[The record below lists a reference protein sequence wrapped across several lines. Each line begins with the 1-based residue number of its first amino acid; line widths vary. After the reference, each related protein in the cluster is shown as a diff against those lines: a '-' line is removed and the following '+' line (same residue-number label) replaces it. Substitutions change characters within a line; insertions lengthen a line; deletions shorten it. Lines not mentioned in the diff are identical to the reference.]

1 MRTIKQLFSIL
12 VLMLL
17 CSFYTSAKAENRLY
31 IDDFTIYTGE
41 TMELSINLT
50 NDVAFTGFQA
60 DLYLPEGLEVV
71 QEDDDYLISLADR
84 KGSDHIISV
93 ERQNDGAIRLL
104 CYSMKLKEFSGTSG
118 ALVKF
123 SVKASDDFR
132 GNFQI
137 NLKNITFSQKDLT
150 EYNLA
155 PSVTDVVGKTMA
167 KSISLDK
174 TTISLKAT
182 ETAMLVATVMPKTTT
197 DKSVTWKSSNETVAK
212 VDTNGMVTAIAV
224 GEAIIT
230 ATTIDGSNLSASCK
244 VTVVPTLAELITLN
258 QTTVSLKAT
267 ETAELSVNILPATTT
282 NKSVTWKS
290 LNESVATV
298 DANGKVTAIAVGVT
312 TITVTTADG
321 SNLSATCNV
330 MVVPTPAE
338 SITLNTTAV
347 TLKATETATLTP
359 TILPVTTTN
368 KAVTWKSDNEAVA
381 IVDANGVVTAIAV
394 GEANITATTA
404 DGTNLSATCMVI
416 VEQTFASSISLDKTS
431 ISLKATETETLKA
444 TILPSTTTNQAVTWK
459 SDNEAIATVDA
470 NGVVTAHEVGV
481 TTITVTTTDGT
492 NLSASCAV
500 NVIHTQASS
509 ITLNLT
515 EVSLKALETAELS
528 VNILPATTTNKAVS
542 WKSDNEAIAK
552 VDANGVVTAI
562 AVGEA
567 TITATTTDGSN
578 LSASCRVIVVPTLA
592 SSITLD
598 KTEVSFKANETVT
611 LTPTILPATTTNT
624 SVEWTTSD
632 AKVAIVDANG
642 EVTAI
647 GVGEATITATTTDG
661 SNLSASCVV
670 TVLPTP
676 GDVNNDATVNV
687 TDVMTVASY
696 ILGRTT
702 DVFIYEAADITKDSK
717 INITDIVGVVNIILT
732 NDDINEVS
740 QQAQRVQQA
749 YADGNSFYIND
760 FSIQEGETKQI
771 AINLTNNIAFS
782 GFQADIRLPEG
793 LELCKEDGDYM
804 VSLSDRKG
812 NDHVL
817 TSALRSDGS
826 VRLLSYSMN
835 LKDFADSEGA
845 LVYLTVKVAEK
856 FVGDYEI
863 GIDNI
868 IFTQADLTEYSLQPT
883 VCHLTGIT
891 GIEDVDSE
899 TTVATIGNN
908 IVVKNA
914 AVGSMVRVYA
924 ADGVMIASES
934 ATDGN
939 AVVEAPAKGIYVVV
953 VDGKS
958 YKVIVK

>member
-1 MRTIKQLFSIL
+1 MKKLNY
-12 VLMLL
+12 LL
-17 CSFYTSAKAENRLY
+17 TLLALIIISNLSAKAENRFY

-41 TMELSINLT
+41 TKELSINLT

-60 DLYLPEGLEVV
+60 DLYLPNGLEVV
-71 QEDDDYLISLADR
+71 QEDGDYIFDFTSR
-84 KGSDHIISV
+84 KGSDHTISA
-93 ERQNDGAIRLL
+93 ERQSNGAIRLL

-132 GNFQI
+132 GDFQI
-137 NLKNITFSQKDLT
+137 NIKDITFSQKDLT
-150 EYNLA
+150 EYNFTS
-155 PSVTDVVGKTMA
+155 SVTNIVGKTLA
-167 KSISLDK
+167 KSITIDK
-174 TTISLKAT
+174 TAVSLKAT
-182 ETAMLVATVMPKTTT
+182 ETVALVATVLPETTT
-197 DKSVTWKSSNETVAK
+197 DKAVTWKSDNEAVATVDA
-212 VDTNGMVTAIAV
+212 NGVVTAIAV
-224 GEAIIT
+224 GEANIT
-230 ATTIDGSNLSASCK
+230 ATTTDGTNLSASCK
-244 VTVVPTLAELITLN
+244 VTVIPTLAETITLN
-258 QTTVSLKAT
+258 QTAVSLKAT

-282 NKSVTWKS
+282 NKAVTWKS
-290 LNESVATV
+290 QNEAVATV
-298 DANGKVTAIAVGVT
+298 DANGVVTAIAVGET

-321 SNLSATCNV
+321 SNLSATCKV
-330 MVVPTPAE
+330 TVVPTPAA

-347 TLKATETATLTP
+347 TLKATETATLTS
-359 TILPVTTTN
+359 TILPATTTN
-368 KAVTWKSDNEAVA
+368 KAVTWKSDNEAIA
-381 IVDANGVVTAIAV
+381 TVDANGVVTAIAV
-394 GEANITATTA
+394 GEANITATTT
-404 DGTNLSATCMVI
+404 DGTNLSATCKVT

-431 ISLKATETETLKA
+431 ISLKATESETLKA
-444 TILPSTTTNQAVTWK
+444 TILPATTTNQAVTWK

-481 TTITVTTTDGT
+481 ATITATTTDGT
-492 NLSASCAV
+492 NLSASCTV

-509 ITLNLT
+509 ITLNMT

-528 VNILPATTTNKAVS
+528 VEILPATTTNKVVT

-562 AVGEA
+562 AVGET

-578 LSASCRVIVVPTLA
+578 LSAYCKVTVIPTLA

-624 SVEWTTSD
+624 VVVWTTTD
-632 AKVAIVDANG
+632 EKVAIVDAEG
-642 EVTAI
+642 VVTAI

-661 SNLSASCVV
+661 SNLSASCAV

-676 GDVNNDATVNV
+676 GDVNNDAVINV

-696 ILGRTT
+696 ILGRTV
-702 DVFIYEAADITKDSK
+702 DVFIFEAADITEDSK
-717 INITDIVGVVNIILT
+717 INITDIVGIVNIILT

-740 QQAQRVQQA
+740 QQAQRAQQA

-793 LELCKEDGDYM
+793 LELCEEDGDYM

-845 LVYLTVKVAEK
+845 LVYLTVKAAEK
-856 FVGDYEI
+856 FVGDFEI
-863 GIDNI
+863 NIDNI

-891 GIEDVDSE
+891 GIDGVDGE
-899 TTVATIGNN
+899 VAVATIGNN

-924 ADGVMIASES
+924 ADGVMIASKS
-934 ATDGN
+934 VTDGN
-939 AVVEAPAKGIYVVV
+939 AVVEAPAKGIYIVV

-958 YKVIVK
+958 YKVMVK

>member
-1 MRTIKQLFSIL
+1 MKRLNSLLTL
-12 VLMLL
+12 VALIIISNL
-17 CSFYTSAKAENRLY
+17 SAKAENRFF
-31 IDDFTIYTGE
+31 IDDFIMYTGE
-41 TMELSINLT
+41 TKELSINLT

-60 DLYLPEGLEVV
+60 DLYLPNGLEVV
-71 QEDDDYLISLADR
+71 QEDGDYIFDLTDR
-84 KGSDHIISV
+84 KGSDHSIST
-93 ERQNDGAIRLL
+93 ERQDNGAIRLL
-104 CYSMKLKEFSGTSG
+104 CYSLKLKEFSGTSG

-132 GNFQI
+132 GDFQI
-137 NLKNITFSQKDLT
+137 NIKDITFSQKDLT
-150 EYNLA
+150 EYNFTS
-155 PSVTDVVGKTMA
+155 SVTNIVGKTLA
-167 KSISLDK
+167 KSITIDK
-174 TTISLKAT
+174 PAVSLKAT
-182 ETAMLVATVMPKTTT
+182 ETIALVATVLPETTT
-197 DKSVTWKSSNETVAK
+197 DKAVTWKSDNEAVATVDA
-212 VDTNGMVTAIAV
+212 NGVVTAIAV
-224 GEAIIT
+224 GEANIT
-230 ATTIDGSNLSASCK
+230 ATTTDGTNLSASCK
-244 VTVVPTLAELITLN
+244 VTVIPTLAETITLN
-258 QTTVSLKAT
+258 QTAVSLKAT

-282 NKSVTWKS
+282 NKAVTWKS
-290 LNESVATV
+290 QNEAVATV
-298 DANGKVTAIAVGVT
+298 DANGVVTAIAVGET

-321 SNLSATCNV
+321 SNLSATCKV
-330 MVVPTPAE
+330 TVVPTPAA

-347 TLKATETATLTP
+347 TLKATETATLTT
-359 TILPVTTTN
+359 TILPATTTN
-368 KAVTWKSDNEAVA
+368 KAVTWKSDNEAIA
-381 IVDANGVVTAIAV
+381 TVDANGVVTAIAV
-394 GEANITATTA
+394 GVANITATTT
-404 DGTNLSATCMVI
+404 DGTNLSATCKVT

-431 ISLKATETETLKA
+431 ISLKATESETLKA
-444 TILPSTTTNQAVTWK
+444 TILPATTTNQVVTWK

-481 TTITVTTTDGT
+481 ATITATTTDGT
-492 NLSASCAV
+492 NLSASCTV

-509 ITLNLT
+509 ITLNMT

-528 VNILPATTTNKAVS
+528 VEILPATTTNKVVT
-542 WKSDNEAIAK
+542 WKSDNEAIAT

-562 AVGEA
+562 AVGET

-578 LSASCRVIVVPTLA
+578 LSASCKVTVIPTLA

-624 SVEWTTSD
+624 VVVWTTTD
-632 AKVAIVDANG
+632 EKVAIVDANG
-642 EVTAI
+642 VVTAI

-661 SNLSASCVV
+661 SNLSASCAI

-676 GDVNNDATVNV
+676 GDVNNDAVINV

-696 ILGRTT
+696 ILGRTV
-702 DVFIYEAADITKDSK
+702 DVFIFEAADITEDSK
-717 INITDIVGVVNIILT
+717 INITDIVGIVNIILT

-740 QQAQRVQQA
+740 QQAQRAQQA

-793 LELCKEDGDYM
+793 LELCEEDGDYM
-804 VSLSDRKG
+804 VFLSDRKG

-835 LKDFADSEGA
+835 LNDFADSEGA
-845 LVYLTVKVAEK
+845 LVYLTVKAAEK

-863 GIDNI
+863 SIDNI

-891 GIEDVDSE
+891 GINGVDGE
-899 TTVATIGNN
+899 VAVATIGND

-924 ADGVMIASES
+924 ADGVMIASKS
-934 ATDGN
+934 VTDGN
-939 AVVEAPAKGIYVVV
+939 AVVETPAKGIYVVV

>member
-1 MRTIKQLFSIL
+1 MKRLNSLLTL
-12 VLMLL
+12 VALIIISNLN
-17 CSFYTSAKAENRLY
+17 AKAENRFY
-31 IDDFTIYTGE
+31 IDDFIMYTGE
-41 TMELSINLT
+41 TKELSINLT

-60 DLYLPEGLEVV
+60 DLYLPNGLEVV
-71 QEDDDYLISLADR
+71 QEDGDYIFELTGR
-84 KGSDHIISV
+84 KGSDHSIST
-93 ERQNDGAIRLL
+93 ERQDNGAIRLL
-104 CYSMKLKEFSGTSG
+104 CYSLKLKEFSGTSG

-123 SVKASDDFR
+123 RVKASDDFR
-132 GNFQI
+132 GDFQI
-137 NLKNITFSQKDLT
+137 NIKDITFSQKDLT
-150 EYNLA
+150 EYNFA
-155 PSVTDVVGKTMA
+155 SSVTNIVGKTLA
-167 KSISLDK
+167 KSISIDK
-174 TTISLKAT
+174 PAVSLKAT
-182 ETAMLVATVMPKTTT
+182 ETAALVATVLPETTT
-197 DKSVTWKSSNETVAK
+197 DKAVTWKSDNEAVATVDA
-212 VDTNGMVTAIAV
+212 NGVVTAIAV
-224 GEAIIT
+224 GEANIT
-230 ATTIDGSNLSASCK
+230 ATTTDGTNLSASCK
-244 VTVVPTLAELITLN
+244 VTVIPTLAETITLN
-258 QTTVSLKAT
+258 QTAVSLKAT

-282 NKSVTWKS
+282 NKAVTWKS
-290 LNESVATV
+290 QNEAVATV
-298 DANGKVTAIAVGVT
+298 DANGVVTAIAVGET

-321 SNLSATCNV
+321 SNLSATCKV
-330 MVVPTPAE
+330 TVVPTPAA

-347 TLKATETATLTP
+347 TLKATETATLTT
-359 TILPVTTTN
+359 TILPATTTN
-368 KAVTWKSDNEAVA
+368 KAVTWKSDNEAIA
-381 IVDANGVVTAIAV
+381 TVDANGVVTAIAV
-394 GEANITATTA
+394 GEANITATTT
-404 DGTNLSATCMVI
+404 DGTNLSATCKVT

-431 ISLKATETETLKA
+431 ISLKATESETLKA
-444 TILPSTTTNQAVTWK
+444 TILPATTTNQAVTWK

-481 TTITVTTTDGT
+481 ATITATTTDGT
-492 NLSASCAV
+492 NLSASCTV

-509 ITLNLT
+509 ITLNMT
-515 EVSLKALETAELS
+515 EVRLKALETAELS
-528 VNILPATTTNKAVS
+528 VEILPATTTNKVVT

-562 AVGEA
+562 AVGET

-578 LSASCRVIVVPTLA
+578 LSASCKVTVIPTLA
-592 SSITLD
+592 NSITLD

-624 SVEWTTSD
+624 VVVWTTTD
-632 AKVAIVDANG
+632 EKVAIVDAEG
-642 EVTAI
+642 VVTAI

-661 SNLSASCVV
+661 SNLSASCAI

-676 GDVNNDATVNV
+676 GDVNNDAVINV

-696 ILGRTT
+696 ILGRTV
-702 DVFIYEAADITKDSK
+702 DVFIFEAADITEDSK
-717 INITDIVGVVNIILT
+717 INITDIVGIVNIILT
-732 NDDINEVS
+732 KDDINEVS
-740 QQAQRVQQA
+740 QQARRSQQA

-793 LELCKEDGDYM
+793 LELCEEDGDYM

-845 LVYLTVKVAEK
+845 LVYLTVKAAEK
-856 FVGDYEI
+856 FVGDFEI
-863 GIDNI
+863 NIDNI
-868 IFTQADLTEYSLQPT
+868 IFTQADLTEYTLQPT

-899 TTVATIGNN
+899 TTVATIGND

-914 AVGSMVRVYA
+914 AVGSMARVYA
-924 ADGVMIASES
+924 ADGVMIASKS
-934 ATDGN
+934 VTDGN

>member
-1 MRTIKQLFSIL
+1 MKKLNY
-12 VLMLL
+12 LL
-17 CSFYTSAKAENRLY
+17 TLLALIIISNLSAKAENRFY

-41 TMELSINLT
+41 TKELAINLT

-60 DLYLPEGLEVV
+60 DLYLPNGLEVV
-71 QEDDDYLISLADR
+71 QEDGDYIFELTGR
-84 KGSDHIISV
+84 KGSDHSIST
-93 ERQNDGAIRLL
+93 ERQDNGAIRLL
-104 CYSMKLKEFSGTSG
+104 CYSLKLKEFSGTSG

-132 GNFQI
+132 GDFQI
-137 NLKNITFSQKDLT
+137 NIKDITFSQKDLT
-150 EYNLA
+150 EYNFA
-155 PSVTDVVGKTMA
+155 SSVTNIVGKTLA
-167 KSISLDK
+167 KSITIDK
-174 TTISLKAT
+174 PAVSLKAT
-182 ETAMLVATVMPKTTT
+182 ETATLVATVLPETTT
-197 DKSVTWKSSNETVAK
+197 DKAVTWKSDNEAVATVDA
-212 VDTNGMVTAIAV
+212 NGVVTAIAV
-224 GEAIIT
+224 GEANIT
-230 ATTIDGSNLSASCK
+230 ATTTDGTNLSASCK
-244 VTVVPTLAELITLN
+244 VTVIPTLAETITLN
-258 QTTVSLKAT
+258 QTAVSLKAT

-282 NKSVTWKS
+282 NKAVTWKS
-290 LNESVATV
+290 QNEAVATV
-298 DANGKVTAIAVGVT
+298 DANGVVTAIAVGET

-321 SNLSATCNV
+321 SNLSATCKV
-330 MVVPTPAE
+330 TVVPTPAA

-347 TLKATETATLTP
+347 TLKATETATLTT
-359 TILPVTTTN
+359 TILPATTTN
-368 KAVTWKSDNEAVA
+368 KAVTWKSDNEAIA
-381 IVDANGVVTAIAV
+381 TVDANGVVTAIAV
-394 GEANITATTA
+394 GEANITATTT
-404 DGTNLSATCMVI
+404 DGTNLSATCKVT

-431 ISLKATETETLKA
+431 ISLKATESETLKA
-444 TILPSTTTNQAVTWK
+444 TILPATTTNQAVTWK

-481 TTITVTTTDGT
+481 ATITATTTDGT
-492 NLSASCAV
+492 NLSASCTV

-509 ITLNLT
+509 ITLNMT

-528 VNILPATTTNKAVS
+528 VEILPATTTNKVVT

-552 VDANGVVTAI
+552 VDANGMVTAI
-562 AVGEA
+562 AVGET

-578 LSASCRVIVVPTLA
+578 LSASCKVTVIPTLA

-624 SVEWTTSD
+624 VVVWTTTD
-632 AKVAIVDANG
+632 EKVAVVDANG
-642 EVTAI
+642 VVTAI

-661 SNLSASCVV
+661 SNLSASCAV

-676 GDVNNDATVNV
+676 GDVNNDAVINV

-696 ILGRTT
+696 ILGRTV
-702 DVFIYEAADITKDSK
+702 DVFIFEAADITEDSK
-717 INITDIVGVVNIILT
+717 INITDIVGIVNIILT

-740 QQAQRVQQA
+740 QQAQRAQQA

-793 LELCKEDGDYM
+793 LELCEEDGDYM

-845 LVYLTVKVAEK
+845 LVYLTVKAAEK
-856 FVGDYEI
+856 FVGDFEI
-863 GIDNI
+863 NIDNI

-914 AVGSMVRVYA
+914 AVGSMVRIYA
-924 ADGVMIASES
+924 ADGVMIASKS
-934 ATDGN
+934 VTDGN

>member
-1 MRTIKQLFSIL
+1 MKRLNS
-12 VLMLL
+12 LMTLL
-17 CSFYTSAKAENRLY
+17 ALIIISNFSAKAENRFY
-31 IDDFTIYTGE
+31 IDDFIMYTGE
-41 TMELSINLT
+41 TKELAINLI

-60 DLYLPEGLEVV
+60 DLYLPNGLEVV
-71 QEDDDYLISLADR
+71 QEDGDYIFDLTDR
-84 KGSDHIISV
+84 KGSDHSIST
-93 ERQNDGAIRLL
+93 ERQDNGAIRLL
-104 CYSMKLKEFSGTSG
+104 CYSLKLKEFSGTSG

-132 GNFQI
+132 GDFQI
-137 NLKNITFSQKDLT
+137 NIKDVTFSQKDLT
-150 EYNLA
+150 EYNFSS
-155 PSVTDVVGKTMA
+155 SVTNIVGKTLA
-167 KSISLDK
+167 KSI
-174 TTISLKAT
+174 
-182 ETAMLVATVMPKTTT
+182 
-197 DKSVTWKSSNETVAK
+197 
-212 VDTNGMVTAIAV
+212 
-224 GEAIIT
+224 
-230 ATTIDGSNLSASCK
+230 TIDKA
-244 VTVVPTLAELITLN
+244 A
-258 QTTVSLKAT
+258 VSLKAT
-267 ETAELSVNILPATTT
+267 ETATL
-282 NKSVTWKS
+282 
-290 LNESVATV
+290 VATV
-298 DANGKVTAIAVGVT
+298 
-312 TITVTTADG
+312 
-321 SNLSATCNV
+321 
-330 MVVPTPAE
+330 
-338 SITLNTTAV
+338 
-347 TLKATETATLTP
+347 
-359 TILPVTTTN
+359 LPETTTD

-381 IVDANGVVTAIAV
+381 TVDANGVVTAIAV
-394 GEANITATTA
+394 GEANITATTTDGSNLTA
-404 DGTNLSATCMVI
+404 TCKVTVVPTPAASITLNTTAVTLKATETATLTTTILPATTTNKAVAWKSDNEAIAKVDANGVVTAIAVGETTITVTTADGSNLSATCKVTVVPTPAASITLNTTAVTLKATETATLTTTILPATTTNKAVTWKSDNEAIATVDANGVVTAIAVGEANITATTTDGTNLSATCKVT
-416 VEQTFASSISLDKTS
+416 VEQTFASSISLDKTT
-431 ISLKATETETLKA
+431 ISLKATESETLKA
-444 TILPSTTTNQAVTWK
+444 TILPATTTNQAVTWK

-481 TTITVTTTDGT
+481 ATITATTTDGT
-492 NLSASCAV
+492 NLSASCTV

-509 ITLNLT
+509 ITLNMT

-528 VNILPATTTNKAVS
+528 VEILPATTTNKVVT

-552 VDANGVVTAI
+552 VDANGMVTAI
-562 AVGEA
+562 AVGET

-578 LSASCRVIVVPTLA
+578 LSAYCMVTVIPTLA
-592 SSITLD
+592 NSITLD

-611 LTPTILPATTTNT
+611 LTPTILPATSTNT
-624 SVEWTTSD
+624 VVVWTTTD
-632 AKVAIVDANG
+632 EKVAVVDANG
-642 EVTAI
+642 VVTAI

-661 SNLSASCVV
+661 SNLSASCAI

-676 GDVNNDATVNV
+676 GDVNNDAVINV

-696 ILGRTT
+696 ILGRTV
-702 DVFIYEAADITKDSK
+702 DVFIFEAADITEDSK
-717 INITDIVGVVNIILT
+717 INITDIVGIVNIILT

-740 QQAQRVQQA
+740 QQARRSQQA

-793 LELCKEDGDYM
+793 LELCEEDGDYM

-845 LVYLTVKVAEK
+845 LVYLTVKAAEK
-856 FVGDYEI
+856 FVGDFEI
-863 GIDNI
+863 NIDNI
-868 IFTQADLTEYSLQPT
+868 IFTQADLTEYTLQPT

-914 AVGSMVRVYA
+914 AVGSMVRVYV
-924 ADGVMIASES
+924 ADGMMIASKS
-934 ATDGN
+934 VTDGN
-939 AVVEAPAKGIYVVV
+939 AVVEAPAKGIYVVM
-953 VDGKS
+953 VDSRS

>member
-1 MRTIKQLFSIL
+1 MKRLNSLLTL
-12 VLMLL
+12 VALIIISNLN
-17 CSFYTSAKAENRLY
+17 AKAENRFY
-31 IDDFTIYTGE
+31 IDDFIMYTGE
-41 TMELSINLT
+41 TKELSINLT

-60 DLYLPEGLEVV
+60 DLYLPNGLEVV
-71 QEDDDYLISLADR
+71 QEDGDYIFELTGR
-84 KGSDHIISV
+84 KGSDHSIST
-93 ERQNDGAIRLL
+93 ERQDNGAIRLL
-104 CYSMKLKEFSGTSG
+104 CYSLKLKEFSGTSG

-132 GNFQI
+132 GDFQI
-137 NLKNITFSQKDLT
+137 NIKDITFSQKDLT
-150 EYNLA
+150 EYNFA
-155 PSVTDVVGKTMA
+155 SSVTNIVGKTLA
-167 KSISLDK
+167 KSITIDK
-174 TTISLKAT
+174 PAVSLKAT
-182 ETAMLVATVMPKTTT
+182 ETATLVATVLPETTT
-197 DKSVTWKSSNETVAK
+197 DKAVTWKSDNEAVATVDA
-212 VDTNGMVTAIAV
+212 NGVVTAIAV
-224 GEAIIT
+224 GEANIT
-230 ATTIDGSNLSASCK
+230 ATTTDGTNLSASCK
-244 VTVVPTLAELITLN
+244 VTVIPTLAETITLN
-258 QTTVSLKAT
+258 QTAVSLKAT

-282 NKSVTWKS
+282 NKAVTWKS
-290 LNESVATV
+290 QNEAVATV
-298 DANGKVTAIAVGVT
+298 DANGVVTAIAVGET

-321 SNLSATCNV
+321 SNLSATCKV
-330 MVVPTPAE
+330 TVVPTPAA

-347 TLKATETATLTP
+347 TLKATETATLTT
-359 TILPVTTTN
+359 TILPATTTN
-368 KAVTWKSDNEAVA
+368 KAVTWKSDNEAIA
-381 IVDANGVVTAIAV
+381 TVDANGVVTAIAV
-394 GEANITATTA
+394 GEANITATTT
-404 DGTNLSATCMVI
+404 DGTNLSATCKVT

-431 ISLKATETETLKA
+431 ISLKATESETLKA
-444 TILPSTTTNQAVTWK
+444 TILPATTTNQAVTWK

-481 TTITVTTTDGT
+481 ATITATTTDGT
-492 NLSASCAV
+492 NLSASCTV

-509 ITLNLT
+509 ITLNMT

-528 VNILPATTTNKAVS
+528 VEILPATTTNKVVT

-552 VDANGVVTAI
+552 VDANGMVTAI
-562 AVGEA
+562 AVGET

-578 LSASCRVIVVPTLA
+578 LSASCKVTVIPTLA

-624 SVEWTTSD
+624 VVVWTTTD
-632 AKVAIVDANG
+632 EKVAVVDANG
-642 EVTAI
+642 VVTAI

-661 SNLSASCVV
+661 SNLSASCAV

-676 GDVNNDATVNV
+676 GDVNNDAVINV

-696 ILGRTT
+696 ILGRTV
-702 DVFIYEAADITKDSK
+702 DVFIFEAADITEDSK
-717 INITDIVGVVNIILT
+717 INITDIVGIVNIILT

-740 QQAQRVQQA
+740 QQARRSQQA

-793 LELCKEDGDYM
+793 LELCEEDGDYM

-845 LVYLTVKVAEK
+845 LVYLTVKAAEK
-856 FVGDYEI
+856 FVGDFEI
-863 GIDNI
+863 NIDNI

-891 GIEDVDSE
+891 GIDGVDGE
-899 TTVATIGNN
+899 VAVTTIGND

-924 ADGVMIASES
+924 ADGVMIASKS
-934 ATDGN
+934 VTDGN
-939 AVVEAPAKGIYVVV
+939 AVVEAPAKGIYVVM

>member
-1 MRTIKQLFSIL
+1 MKRLNSLLTL
-12 VLMLL
+12 VALIIISNL
-17 CSFYTSAKAENRLY
+17 SAKAENRFY
-31 IDDFTIYTGE
+31 IDDFIMYTGE
-41 TMELSINLT
+41 TKELSINLT

-60 DLYLPEGLEVV
+60 DLYLPNGLEVV
-71 QEDDDYLISLADR
+71 QEDGDYIFELTGR
-84 KGSDHIISV
+84 KGSDHSIST
-93 ERQNDGAIRLL
+93 ERQDNGAIRLL
-104 CYSMKLKEFSGTSG
+104 CYSLKLKEFSGTSG

-132 GNFQI
+132 GDFQI
-137 NLKNITFSQKDLT
+137 NIKDITFSQKDLT
-150 EYNLA
+150 EYNFA
-155 PSVTDVVGKTMA
+155 SSVTNIVGKTLA
-167 KSISLDK
+167 KSI
-174 TTISLKAT
+174 
-182 ETAMLVATVMPKTTT
+182 
-197 DKSVTWKSSNETVAK
+197 
-212 VDTNGMVTAIAV
+212 
-224 GEAIIT
+224 
-230 ATTIDGSNLSASCK
+230 TIDKPA
-244 VTVVPTLAELITLN
+244 
-258 QTTVSLKAT
+258 VSLKAT
-267 ETAELSVNILPATTT
+267 QTVAL
-282 NKSVTWKS
+282 
-290 LNESVATV
+290 VATV
-298 DANGKVTAIAVGVT
+298 
-312 TITVTTADG
+312 
-321 SNLSATCNV
+321 
-330 MVVPTPAE
+330 
-338 SITLNTTAV
+338 
-347 TLKATETATLTP
+347 
-359 TILPVTTTN
+359 LPETTTD

-394 GEANITATTA
+394 GEANITATTTDGTNLSA
-404 DGTNLSATCMVI
+404 SCKVTVIPTLAETITLNQTAVSLKATETAELSVNILPATTTNKAVTWKSQNEAVATVDANGVVTAIAVGETTITVTTADGSNLSATCKVTVVPTPAASITLNTTAVTLKATETVTLTTTILPATTTNKAVTWKSDNEAIATVDANGVVTAIAVGEANITATTTDGTNLSATCKVT

-431 ISLKATETETLKA
+431 ISLKATESETLKA
-444 TILPSTTTNQAVTWK
+444 TILPATTTNQAVTWK

-481 TTITVTTTDGT
+481 ATITATTTDGT
-492 NLSASCAV
+492 NLSASCTV

-509 ITLNLT
+509 ITLNMT
-515 EVSLKALETAELS
+515 EVSLKALETAKLS
-528 VNILPATTTNKAVS
+528 VEILPATTTNKVVT
-542 WKSDNEAIAK
+542 WKSQNEAVAT

-562 AVGEA
+562 AVGET

-578 LSASCRVIVVPTLA
+578 LSASCKVTVIPTLA
-592 SSITLD
+592 NSITLD

-624 SVEWTTSD
+624 VVVWTTTD
-632 AKVAIVDANG
+632 EKVAVVDANG
-642 EVTAI
+642 VVTAI

-661 SNLSASCVV
+661 SNLSASCAI

-676 GDVNNDATVNV
+676 GDVNNDAVINV

-696 ILGRTT
+696 ILGRTV
-702 DVFIYEAADITKDSK
+702 DVFIFEAADITEDSK
-717 INITDIVGVVNIILT
+717 INITDIVGIVNIILT

-740 QQAQRVQQA
+740 QQAQRAQQA

-793 LELCKEDGDYM
+793 LELCEEDGDYM

-826 VRLLSYSMN
+826 VRLLSYSLN

-845 LVYLTVKVAEK
+845 LVYLTVKAAEK
-856 FVGDYEI
+856 FVGDFEI
-863 GIDNI
+863 NIDNI

-891 GIEDVDSE
+891 GIDGVDGK
-899 TTVATIGNN
+899 VAVTTIGND

-914 AVGSMVRVYA
+914 TVGSMVRVYA
-924 ADGVMIASES
+924 ADGVMIASKS
-934 ATDGN
+934 VTDGN

>member
-1 MRTIKQLFSIL
+1 MKRLNSLLTL
-12 VLMLL
+12 VALIIISNL
-17 CSFYTSAKAENRLY
+17 SAKAENRFY
-31 IDDFTIYTGE
+31 IDDFIMYTGE
-41 TMELSINLT
+41 TKELSINLT

-60 DLYLPEGLEVV
+60 DLYLPNGLEVV
-71 QEDDDYLISLADR
+71 QEDGDYIFDLTDR
-84 KGSDHIISV
+84 KGSDHSIST
-93 ERQNDGAIRLL
+93 ERQDNGAIRLL
-104 CYSMKLKEFSGTSG
+104 CYSLKLKEFSGTSG

-132 GNFQI
+132 GDFQI
-137 NLKNITFSQKDLT
+137 NIKDITFSQKDLT
-150 EYNLA
+150 EYNFTS
-155 PSVTDVVGKTMA
+155 SVTNIVGKTLA
-167 KSISLDK
+167 KSITIDK
-174 TTISLKAT
+174 PAVSLKAT
-182 ETAMLVATVMPKTTT
+182 ETAALVATVLPETTT
-197 DKSVTWKSSNETVAK
+197 DKAVTWKSDNEAVATVDA
-212 VDTNGMVTAIAV
+212 NGVVTAIAV
-224 GEAIIT
+224 GEANIT
-230 ATTIDGSNLSASCK
+230 ATTTDGTNLSASCK
-244 VTVVPTLAELITLN
+244 VTVIPTLAETITLN
-258 QTTVSLKAT
+258 QTAVSLKAT

-282 NKSVTWKS
+282 NKAVTWKS
-290 LNESVATV
+290 QNEAVATV
-298 DANGKVTAIAVGVT
+298 DTNGVVTAIAVGET

-321 SNLSATCNV
+321 SNLSATCKV
-330 MVVPTPAE
+330 TVVPTPAA

-347 TLKATETATLTP
+347 TLKATETATLTT
-359 TILPVTTTN
+359 TILPATTTN
-368 KAVTWKSDNEAVA
+368 KAVTWKSDNEAIA
-381 IVDANGVVTAIAV
+381 TVDANGVVTAIAV
-394 GEANITATTA
+394 GEATITATTT
-404 DGTNLSATCMVI
+404 DGTNLSATCKVT
-416 VEQTFASSISLDKTS
+416 VEQTFASSISLDKTT
-431 ISLKATETETLKA
+431 ISLKATESETLKA
-444 TILPSTTTNQAVTWK
+444 TILPATTTNQAVTWK

-481 TTITVTTTDGT
+481 ATITATTTDGT
-492 NLSASCAV
+492 NLSASCTV

-509 ITLNLT
+509 ITLNMT

-528 VNILPATTTNKAVS
+528 VEILPATTTNKVVT

-552 VDANGVVTAI
+552 VDANGIVTAI
-562 AVGEA
+562 AVGET

-578 LSASCRVIVVPTLA
+578 LSASCKVTVIPTLA

-624 SVEWTTSD
+624 VVVWTTTD
-632 AKVAIVDANG
+632 EKVAVVDAEG
-642 EVTAI
+642 VVTAI

-661 SNLSASCVV
+661 SNLSASCAV

-676 GDVNNDATVNV
+676 GDVNNDAVINV

-696 ILGRTT
+696 ILGRTV
-702 DVFIYEAADITKDSK
+702 DVFIFEAADITEDSK
-717 INITDIVGVVNIILT
+717 INITDIVGIVNIILT

-740 QQAQRVQQA
+740 QQAQRAQQA

-793 LELCKEDGDYM
+793 LELCEEDGDYM

-845 LVYLTVKVAEK
+845 LVYLTVKAAEK
-856 FVGDYEI
+856 FVGDFEI
-863 GIDNI
+863 NIDNI
-868 IFTQADLTEYSLQPT
+868 IFTQADLTEYTLQPT

-899 TTVATIGNN
+899 TTVATIGND

-958 YKVIVK
+958 YKVIVM

>member
-1 MRTIKQLFSIL
+1 MKKLNY
-12 VLMLL
+12 LL
-17 CSFYTSAKAENRLY
+17 TLLALIIISNLSAKAENRFY

-41 TMELSINLT
+41 TKELAINLT

-60 DLYLPEGLEVV
+60 DLYLPNGLEVV
-71 QEDDDYLISLADR
+71 QEDGDYIFDLSDR
-84 KGSDHIISV
+84 KGSDHSISA
-93 ERQNDGAIRLL
+93 ERQDNGAIRLL
-104 CYSMKLKEFSGTSG
+104 CYSLKLKEFSGTSG

-132 GNFQI
+132 GDFQI
-137 NLKNITFSQKDLT
+137 NIKDITFSQKDLT
-150 EYNLA
+150 EYNFTS
-155 PSVTDVVGKTMA
+155 SVTNIVGKTLA
-167 KSISLDK
+167 KSITIDK
-174 TTISLKAT
+174 PAVSLKAT
-182 ETAMLVATVMPKTTT
+182 ETAALVATVLPETTT
-197 DKSVTWKSSNETVAK
+197 DKAVTWKSDNEAVATVDA
-212 VDTNGMVTAIAV
+212 NGVVTAIAV
-224 GEAIIT
+224 GEANIT
-230 ATTIDGSNLSASCK
+230 ATTTDGTNLSASCK
-244 VTVVPTLAELITLN
+244 VTVIPTLAETITLN
-258 QTTVSLKAT
+258 QTAVSLKAT

-282 NKSVTWKS
+282 NKAVTWKS
-290 LNESVATV
+290 QNEAVATV
-298 DANGKVTAIAVGVT
+298 DANGVVTAIAVGET

-321 SNLSATCNV
+321 SNLSATCKV
-330 MVVPTPAE
+330 TVVPTPAA

-347 TLKATETATLTP
+347 TLKATETATLTT
-359 TILPVTTTN
+359 TILPTTTTN
-368 KAVTWKSDNEAVA
+368 KAVTWKSDNEAIA
-381 IVDANGVVTAIAV
+381 TVDANGVVTAIAV
-394 GEANITATTA
+394 GVANITATTT
-404 DGTNLSATCMVI
+404 DGTNLSATCKVT
-416 VEQTFASSISLDKTS
+416 VEQTFANSISLDKTS
-431 ISLKATETETLKA
+431 ISLKATQSETLKA
-444 TILPSTTTNQAVTWK
+444 TILPATTTNQAVTWK

-481 TTITVTTTDGT
+481 ATITATTTDGT
-492 NLSASCAV
+492 NLSASCTV

-509 ITLNLT
+509 ITLNMT

-528 VNILPATTTNKAVS
+528 VEILPATTTNKVVT
-542 WKSDNEAIAK
+542 WKSDNEAIAT
-552 VDANGVVTAI
+552 VDANGMVTAI
-562 AVGEA
+562 AVGET
-567 TITATTTDGSN
+567 TITATTSDGSN
-578 LSASCRVIVVPTLA
+578 LSASCKVTVIPTLA

-624 SVEWTTSD
+624 VVVWTTTD
-632 AKVAIVDANG
+632 EKVAVVDANG
-642 EVTAI
+642 VVTAI

-661 SNLSASCVV
+661 SNLSASCAV

-676 GDVNNDATVNV
+676 GDVNNDAVINV

-696 ILGRTT
+696 ILERTV
-702 DVFIYEAADITKDSK
+702 DVFIFEAADITEDSK
-717 INITDIVGVVNIILT
+717 INITDIVGIVNIILT

-740 QQAQRVQQA
+740 QQAQRAQQA
-749 YADGNSFYIND
+749 YADGNNFYIND

-793 LELCKEDGDYM
+793 LELCEEDGDYM

-812 NDHVL
+812 NDHIL

-826 VRLLSYSMN
+826 VRLLSYSLN

-845 LVYLTVKVAEK
+845 LVYLTVKAAEK

-863 GIDNI
+863 SIDNI

-891 GIEDVDSE
+891 GIEGVDSE
-899 TTVATIGNN
+899 TTVATIGND

-914 AVGSMVRVYA
+914 AVGSVVRVYA
-924 ADGVMIASES
+924 TDGVMIDSES
-934 ATDGN
+934 VTDGN

-958 YKVIVK
+958 FKVMVK

>member
-1 MRTIKQLFSIL
+1 MKRLNSLLTL
-12 VLMLL
+12 VALIIISNL
-17 CSFYTSAKAENRLY
+17 SAKAENRFY
-31 IDDFTIYTGE
+31 IDDFIMYTGE
-41 TMELSINLT
+41 TKELSINLT

-60 DLYLPEGLEVV
+60 DLYLPNGLEVV
-71 QEDDDYLISLADR
+71 QEDGDYIFYLTDR
-84 KGSDHIISV
+84 KGSDHSIST
-93 ERQNDGAIRLL
+93 ERQDNGVIRLL
-104 CYSMKLKEFSGTSG
+104 CYSLKLKEFSGTSG

-132 GNFQI
+132 GDFQI
-137 NLKNITFSQKDLT
+137 NIKDITFSQKDLT
-150 EYNLA
+150 EYNFTS
-155 PSVTDVVGKTMA
+155 SVTNIVGKTLA
-167 KSISLDK
+167 KSITIDK
-174 TTISLKAT
+174 TAVSLKAT
-182 ETAMLVATVMPKTTT
+182 ETVALVATVLPETTT
-197 DKSVTWKSSNETVAK
+197 DKAVTWKSDNVAVATVDA
-212 VDTNGMVTAIAV
+212 NGVGTAIAV
-224 GEAIIT
+224 GEANST
-230 ATTIDGSNLSASCK
+230 ATTTDGTNLSASCK
-244 VTVVPTLAELITLN
+244 VTVIPTLAETITLN
-258 QTTVSLKAT
+258 QTAVSLKAT

-282 NKSVTWKS
+282 NKAVTWKS
-290 LNESVATV
+290 QNEAVATV
-298 DANGKVTAIAVGVT
+298 DTNGVVTAIAVGET

-321 SNLSATCNV
+321 SNLSATCKV
-330 MVVPTPAE
+330 TVVPTPAA

-347 TLKATETATLTP
+347 TLKATETATLTT
-359 TILPVTTTN
+359 TILPATTTN
-368 KAVTWKSDNEAVA
+368 KAVTWKSDNEAIA
-381 IVDANGVVTAIAV
+381 TVDANGVVTAIAV
-394 GEANITATTA
+394 GEANITATTT
-404 DGTNLSATCMVI
+404 DGTNLSATCKVT

-431 ISLKATETETLKA
+431 ISLKATESETLKA
-444 TILPSTTTNQAVTWK
+444 TILPATTTNQAVTWK

-470 NGVVTAHEVGV
+470 NGVVTAIAVGEA
-481 TTITVTTTDGT
+481 TITATTTDGT
-492 NLSASCAV
+492 NLSASCTV

-509 ITLNLT
+509 ITLNMT

-528 VNILPATTTNKAVS
+528 VEILPATTTNKVVT
-542 WKSDNEAIAK
+542 WKSDNEAIAT

-562 AVGEA
+562 AVGET

-578 LSASCRVIVVPTLA
+578 LSASCKVTVIPTLA
-592 SSITLD
+592 NSITLD

-624 SVEWTTSD
+624 VVVWTTTD
-632 AKVAIVDANG
+632 EKVAVVDANG

-661 SNLSASCVV
+661 SNLSASCAI

-676 GDVNNDATVNV
+676 GDVNNDAVINV

-696 ILGRTT
+696 ILGRTV
-702 DVFIYEAADITKDSK
+702 DVFIFEAADITEDSK
-717 INITDIVGVVNIILT
+717 INITDIVGIVNIILT

-740 QQAQRVQQA
+740 QQAQRAQQA
-749 YADGNSFYIND
+749 YADGNRFYIND

-793 LELCKEDGDYM
+793 LELCEEDGDYM
-804 VSLSDRKG
+804 VALSDRKG

-845 LVYLTVKVAEK
+845 LVYLTVKAAEK
-856 FVGDYEI
+856 FVGDFEI
-863 GIDNI
+863 NIDNI
-868 IFTQADLTEYSLQPT
+868 IFTQADLTEYTLQPT

-891 GIEDVDSE
+891 GIDGVDGE
-899 TTVATIGNN
+899 VAVTTIGND

-914 AVGSMVRVYA
+914 AVGNMVRVYA
-924 ADGVMIASES
+924 ADGVMIASKS
-934 ATDGN
+934 VTDGN

-958 YKVIVK
+958 YKVMVK

>member
-1 MRTIKQLFSIL
+1 MKRLNSLLTL
-12 VLMLL
+12 VALIIISNL
-17 CSFYTSAKAENRLY
+17 SAKAENRFY
-31 IDDFTIYTGE
+31 IDDFIMYTGE
-41 TMELSINLT
+41 TKELAINLT

-60 DLYLPEGLEVV
+60 DLYLPNGLEVV
-71 QEDDDYLISLADR
+71 QEDGDYIFDLTDR
-84 KGSDHIISV
+84 KGSDHSIST
-93 ERQNDGAIRLL
+93 ERQDNGAIRLL
-104 CYSMKLKEFSGTSG
+104 CYSLKLKEFSGTNG

-132 GNFQI
+132 GDFQI
-137 NLKNITFSQKDLT
+137 NIKDITFSQKDLT
-150 EYNLA
+150 EYNFTS
-155 PSVTDVVGKTMA
+155 SVTNIVGKTLA
-167 KSISLDK
+167 KSITIDK
-174 TTISLKAT
+174 PAVSLKAT
-182 ETAMLVATVMPKTTT
+182 ETAALVATVLPETTT
-197 DKSVTWKSSNETVAK
+197 DKAVTWKSDNEAVATVDA
-212 VDTNGMVTAIAV
+212 NGVVTAIAV
-224 GEAIIT
+224 GEANIT
-230 ATTIDGSNLSASCK
+230 ATTTDGTNLSASCK
-244 VTVVPTLAELITLN
+244 VTVIPTLAETITLN
-258 QTTVSLKAT
+258 QTAVSLKAT

-282 NKSVTWKS
+282 NKAVTWKS
-290 LNESVATV
+290 QNEAVATV
-298 DANGKVTAIAVGVT
+298 DANGVVTAIAVGET

-321 SNLSATCNV
+321 SNLSATCKV
-330 MVVPTPAE
+330 TVVPTPAA

-347 TLKATETATLTP
+347 TLKATETATLTT
-359 TILPVTTTN
+359 TILPATTTN
-368 KAVTWKSDNEAVA
+368 KAVTWKSDNETIAT
-381 IVDANGVVTAIAV
+381 VDANGVVTAIAV
-394 GEANITATTA
+394 GEANITATTT
-404 DGTNLSATCMVI
+404 DGTNLSATCKVT

-431 ISLKATETETLKA
+431 ISLKATESETLKA
-444 TILPSTTTNQAVTWK
+444 TILPATTTNQAVTWK

-481 TTITVTTTDGT
+481 ATITATTTDGT
-492 NLSASCAV
+492 NLSASCTV

-509 ITLNLT
+509 ITLNMT

-528 VNILPATTTNKAVS
+528 VEILPATTTNKVVT

-552 VDANGVVTAI
+552 VDTNGIVTAI
-562 AVGEA
+562 AVGET

-578 LSASCRVIVVPTLA
+578 LSAYCKVTVIPTLA
-592 SSITLD
+592 NSITLD

-624 SVEWTTSD
+624 VVVWTTTD
-632 AKVAIVDANG
+632 EKVAVVDANG
-642 EVTAI
+642 VVTAI
-647 GVGEATITATTTDG
+647 GVGEATIIATTTDG
-661 SNLSASCVV
+661 SNLSASCAV

-676 GDVNNDATVNV
+676 GDVNNDAVINV

-696 ILGRTT
+696 ILGRTV
-702 DVFIYEAADITKDSK
+702 DVFILEAADITEDSK
-717 INITDIVGVVNIILT
+717 INITDIVGIVNIILT

-740 QQAQRVQQA
+740 QQAQRAQQA

-793 LELCKEDGDYM
+793 LELCEEDGDYM

-845 LVYLTVKVAEK
+845 LVYLTVKAAEK
-856 FVGDYEI
+856 FVGDFEI
-863 GIDNI
+863 NIDNI
-868 IFTQADLTEYSLQPT
+868 IFTQADLTEYTLQPT

-908 IVVKNA
+908 IVVNNA
-914 AVGSMVRVYA
+914 AVGSMVRVYV
-924 ADGVMIASES
+924 ADGVMIASKS
-934 ATDGN
+934 VTDGN

>member
-1 MRTIKQLFSIL
+1 MKRLNSLLTL
-12 VLMLL
+12 VALIIISNLN
-17 CSFYTSAKAENRLY
+17 AKAENRFY
-31 IDDFTIYTGE
+31 IDDFIMYTGE
-41 TMELSINLT
+41 TKELSINLT

-60 DLYLPEGLEVV
+60 DLYLPNGLEVV
-71 QEDDDYLISLADR
+71 QEDGDYIFELTGR
-84 KGSDHIISV
+84 KGSDHSIST
-93 ERQNDGAIRLL
+93 ERQDNGAIRLL
-104 CYSMKLKEFSGTSG
+104 CYSLKLKEFSGTNG

-132 GNFQI
+132 GDFQI
-137 NLKNITFSQKDLT
+137 NIKDITFSQKDLT
-150 EYNLA
+150 EYNFA
-155 PSVTDVVGKTMA
+155 SSVTNIVGKTLA
-167 KSISLDK
+167 KSISIDK
-174 TTISLKAT
+174 PAVSLKAT
-182 ETAMLVATVMPKTTT
+182 ETVALVATVLPETTT
-197 DKSVTWKSSNETVAK
+197 DKAVTWKSDNEAVATVDA
-212 VDTNGMVTAIAV
+212 NGVVTAIAV
-224 GEAIIT
+224 GEANIT
-230 ATTIDGSNLSASCK
+230 ATTTDGTNLSASCK
-244 VTVVPTLAELITLN
+244 VTVIPTLAETITLN
-258 QTTVSLKAT
+258 QTAVSLKAT

-282 NKSVTWKS
+282 NKAVTWKS
-290 LNESVATV
+290 QNEAVATV
-298 DANGKVTAIAVGVT
+298 DANGVVTAIAVGET

-321 SNLSATCNV
+321 SNLSATCKV
-330 MVVPTPAE
+330 TVVPTPAA

-347 TLKATETATLTP
+347 TLKATETATLTT
-359 TILPVTTTN
+359 TILPATTTN
-368 KAVTWKSDNEAVA
+368 KAVTWKSDNEAIA
-381 IVDANGVVTAIAV
+381 TVDANGVVTAIAV
-394 GEANITATTA
+394 GEANITATTT
-404 DGTNLSATCMVI
+404 DGTNLSATCKVT

-431 ISLKATETETLKA
+431 ISLKATESETLKA
-444 TILPSTTTNQAVTWK
+444 TILPATTTNQAVTWK

-481 TTITVTTTDGT
+481 ATITATTTDGT
-492 NLSASCAV
+492 NLSASCTV

-509 ITLNLT
+509 ITLNMT
-515 EVSLKALETAELS
+515 EVSLKALETAKLS
-528 VNILPATTTNKAVS
+528 VEILPATTTNKVVT

-552 VDANGVVTAI
+552 VDTNGIVTAI
-562 AVGEA
+562 AVGET

-578 LSASCRVIVVPTLA
+578 LSASCKVTVIPTLA

-624 SVEWTTSD
+624 VVVWTTTD
-632 AKVAIVDANG
+632 EKVAIVDAEG
-642 EVTAI
+642 VVTAI

-661 SNLSASCVV
+661 SNLSASCAI

-676 GDVNNDATVNV
+676 GDVNNDAVINV

-696 ILGRTT
+696 ILGRTV
-702 DVFIYEAADITKDSK
+702 DVFIFEAADITEDSK
-717 INITDIVGVVNIILT
+717 INITDIVGIVNIILT

-740 QQAQRVQQA
+740 QQARRSQQA

-793 LELCKEDGDYM
+793 LELCEENGDYM

-845 LVYLTVKVAEK
+845 LVYLTVKAAEK
-856 FVGDYEI
+856 FVGDFEI
-863 GIDNI
+863 NIDNI
-868 IFTQADLTEYSLQPT
+868 IFTQADLTEYTLQPT

-899 TTVATIGNN
+899 TTVATIGND

-914 AVGSMVRVYA
+914 AVGNMVRVYA
-924 ADGVMIASES
+924 ADGVMIASKS
-934 ATDGN
+934 VTDGN

>member
-1 MRTIKQLFSIL
+1 MKRLNSLLTL
-12 VLMLL
+12 VALIIISNLN
-17 CSFYTSAKAENRLY
+17 AKAENRFY
-31 IDDFTIYTGE
+31 IDDFIMYTGE
-41 TMELSINLT
+41 TKELAINLT

-60 DLYLPEGLEVV
+60 DLYLPNGLEVV
-71 QEDDDYLISLADR
+71 QEDGDYIFDLTDR
-84 KGSDHIISV
+84 KGSDHSIST
-93 ERQNDGAIRLL
+93 ERQDNGVIRLL
-104 CYSMKLKEFSGTSG
+104 CYSLKLKEFSGTSG

-132 GNFQI
+132 GDFQI
-137 NLKNITFSQKDLT
+137 NIKDITFSQKDLT
-150 EYNLA
+150 EYNFTS
-155 PSVTDVVGKTMA
+155 SVTNIVGKTLA
-167 KSISLDK
+167 KSITIDK
-174 TTISLKAT
+174 PAVSLKAT
-182 ETAMLVATVMPKTTT
+182 ETAALVATVLPETTT
-197 DKSVTWKSSNETVAK
+197 DKAVTWKSSNEAVATVDA
-212 VDTNGMVTAIAV
+212 NGVVTAIAV
-224 GEAIIT
+224 GEANIT
-230 ATTIDGSNLSASCK
+230 ATTTDGTNLSASCK
-244 VTVVPTLAELITLN
+244 VTVIPTLAETITLN
-258 QTTVSLKAT
+258 QTAVSLKAT

-282 NKSVTWKS
+282 NKAVTWKS
-290 LNESVATV
+290 QNEAVATV
-298 DANGKVTAIAVGVT
+298 DANGVVTAIAVGET

-321 SNLSATCNV
+321 SNLSATCKV
-330 MVVPTPAE
+330 TVVPTPAA

-347 TLKATETATLTP
+347 TLKATETATLTT
-359 TILPVTTTN
+359 TILPATTTN
-368 KAVTWKSDNEAVA
+368 KAVTWKSDNEAIA
-381 IVDANGVVTAIAV
+381 TVDANGVVTAIAV
-394 GEANITATTA
+394 GEANITATTT
-404 DGTNLSATCMVI
+404 DGTNLSATCKVT

-431 ISLKATETETLKA
+431 ISLKATESETLKA
-444 TILPSTTTNQAVTWK
+444 TILPATTTNQAVTWK

-481 TTITVTTTDGT
+481 ATITATTTDGT
-492 NLSASCAV
+492 NLSASCTV

-509 ITLNLT
+509 ITLNMT

-528 VNILPATTTNKAVS
+528 VEILPATTTNKVVT
-542 WKSDNEAIAK
+542 WKSDNEAIAT

-562 AVGEA
+562 AVGET

-578 LSASCRVIVVPTLA
+578 LSASCKVTVIPTLA
-592 SSITLD
+592 NSITLD

-611 LTPTILPATTTNT
+611 LTPTILPTTTTNT
-624 SVEWTTSD
+624 VVVWTTTD
-632 AKVAIVDANG
+632 EKVAVVDANG
-642 EVTAI
+642 VVTAI

-661 SNLSASCVV
+661 SNLSASCAI

-676 GDVNNDATVNV
+676 GDVNNDAVINV

-696 ILGRTT
+696 ILGRTV
-702 DVFIYEAADITKDSK
+702 DVFIFEAADITEDSK
-717 INITDIVGVVNIILT
+717 INITDIVGIVNIILT
-732 NDDINEVS
+732 NDNINEVS
-740 QQAQRVQQA
+740 QQAQRAQQA

-793 LELCKEDGDYM
+793 LELCEEDGDYM

-845 LVYLTVKVAEK
+845 LVYLTVKAAEK
-856 FVGDYEI
+856 FVGDFEI
-863 GIDNI
+863 NIDNI

-914 AVGSMVRVYA
+914 AVGSMVRVYV
-924 ADGVMIASES
+924 ADGVMIASKS
-934 ATDGN
+934 VTDGN
-939 AVVEAPAKGIYVVV
+939 AVVETPAKGIYVVV

>member
-1 MRTIKQLFSIL
+1 MKRLNSLLTL
-12 VLMLL
+12 VALIIISNLN
-17 CSFYTSAKAENRLY
+17 AKAENRFY
-31 IDDFTIYTGE
+31 IDDFIMYTGE
-41 TMELSINLT
+41 TKELSINLT

-60 DLYLPEGLEVV
+60 DLYLPNGLEVV
-71 QEDDDYLISLADR
+71 QEDGDYIFDLTDR
-84 KGSDHIISV
+84 KGSDHSIST
-93 ERQNDGAIRLL
+93 ERQDNGVIRLL
-104 CYSMKLKEFSGTSG
+104 CYSLKLKEFSGTSG

-132 GNFQI
+132 GDFQI
-137 NLKNITFSQKDLT
+137 NIKDITFSQKDLT
-150 EYNLA
+150 EYNFA
-155 PSVTDVVGKTMA
+155 SSVTNIVGKTLA
-167 KSISLDK
+167 KSISIDK
-174 TTISLKAT
+174 PAVSLKAT
-182 ETAMLVATVMPKTTT
+182 ETAALVATVLPETTT
-197 DKSVTWKSSNETVAK
+197 DKAVTWKSDNEAVATVDA
-212 VDTNGMVTAIAV
+212 NGVVTAIAV
-224 GEAIIT
+224 GEATIT
-230 ATTIDGSNLSASCK
+230 ATTTDGTNLSASCK
-244 VTVVPTLAELITLN
+244 VTVIPTLAETITLN
-258 QTTVSLKAT
+258 QTAVSLKAT
-267 ETAELSVNILPATTT
+267 ETAKLSVNILPATTT
-282 NKSVTWKS
+282 NKAVTWKS
-290 LNESVATV
+290 LNEAVATV
-298 DANGKVTAIAVGVT
+298 DANGVVTAIAVGET

-321 SNLSATCNV
+321 SNLSATCKV
-330 MVVPTPAE
+330 TVVPTPAA

-347 TLKATETATLTP
+347 TLKATETATLTT
-359 TILPVTTTN
+359 TILPATTTN
-368 KAVTWKSDNEAVA
+368 K
-381 IVDANGVVTAIAV
+381 
-394 GEANITATTA
+394 
-404 DGTNLSATCMVI
+404 
-416 VEQTFASSISLDKTS
+416 
-431 ISLKATETETLKA
+431 
-444 TILPSTTTNQAVTWK
+444 AVTWK

-481 TTITVTTTDGT
+481 ATITATTTDGT
-492 NLSASCAV
+492 NLSASCTV

-509 ITLNLT
+509 ITLNMT

-528 VNILPATTTNKAVS
+528 VEILPATTTNKVVT

-552 VDANGVVTAI
+552 VDANGIVTAI
-562 AVGEA
+562 AVGE
-567 TITATTTDGSN
+567 TNITATTTDGSN
-578 LSASCRVIVVPTLA
+578 LSAYCKVTVIPTLA
-592 SSITLD
+592 NSITLD

-624 SVEWTTSD
+624 VVVWTTTD
-632 AKVAIVDANG
+632 EKVAIVDAEG
-642 EVTAI
+642 VVTAI

-661 SNLSASCVV
+661 SNLSVSCVV

-676 GDVNNDATVNV
+676 GDVHNDAVINV

-696 ILGRTT
+696 ILGRTV
-702 DVFIYEAADITKDSK
+702 DVFIFEAADITEDSK
-717 INITDIVGVVNIILT
+717 INITDIVGIVNIILT

-793 LELCKEDGDYM
+793 LELCEEDGDYM

-845 LVYLTVKVAEK
+845 LVYLTVKAAEK
-856 FVGDYEI
+856 FVGDFEI
-863 GIDNI
+863 NIDNI

-899 TTVATIGNN
+899 TTVATIGND

-924 ADGVMIASES
+924 ADGVMIASKS
-934 ATDGN
+934 VTDGN

>member
-1 MRTIKQLFSIL
+1 MKRLNSLLTL
-12 VLMLL
+12 VALIIISNLN
-17 CSFYTSAKAENRLY
+17 AKAENRFY
-31 IDDFTIYTGE
+31 IDDFIMYTGE
-41 TMELSINLT
+41 TKELSINLT

-60 DLYLPEGLEVV
+60 DLYLPNGLEVV
-71 QEDDDYLISLADR
+71 QEDGDYIFELTGR
-84 KGSDHIISV
+84 KGSDHSIST
-93 ERQNDGAIRLL
+93 ERQDNGAIRLL
-104 CYSMKLKEFSGTSG
+104 CYSLKLKEFSGTSG

-132 GNFQI
+132 GDFQI
-137 NLKNITFSQKDLT
+137 NIKDITFSQKDLT
-150 EYNLA
+150 EYNFA
-155 PSVTDVVGKTMA
+155 SSVTNIVGKTLA
-167 KSISLDK
+167 KSITIDK
-174 TTISLKAT
+174 TA
-182 ETAMLVATVMPKTTT
+182 
-197 DKSVTWKSSNETVAK
+197 
-212 VDTNGMVTAIAV
+212 
-224 GEAIIT
+224 
-230 ATTIDGSNLSASCK
+230 
-244 VTVVPTLAELITLN
+244 
-258 QTTVSLKAT
+258 VSLKAT
-267 ETAELSVNILPATTT
+267 QTVAL
-282 NKSVTWKS
+282 
-290 LNESVATV
+290 VATV
-298 DANGKVTAIAVGVT
+298 
-312 TITVTTADG
+312 
-321 SNLSATCNV
+321 
-330 MVVPTPAE
+330 
-338 SITLNTTAV
+338 
-347 TLKATETATLTP
+347 
-359 TILPVTTTN
+359 LPETTTD

-394 GEANITATTA
+394 GEANITATTTDGTNLSA
-404 DGTNLSATCMVI
+404 SCKVTVIPTLAETITLNQTAVSLKATETAELSVNILPATTTNKAVTWKSQNEAVATVDANGVVTAIAVGETTITVTTADGSNLSATCKVTVVPTPAASITLNTTAVTLKATETATLTTTILPATTTNKAVTWKSDNEAIATVDANGVVTAIAVGEANITATTTDGTNLSATCKVT

-431 ISLKATETETLKA
+431 ISLKATESETLKA
-444 TILPSTTTNQAVTWK
+444 TILPATTTNQAVIWK
-459 SDNEAIATVDA
+459 SDNEVIATVDA

-481 TTITVTTTDGT
+481 ATITATTTDGT
-492 NLSASCAV
+492 NLSASCTV

-509 ITLNLT
+509 ITLNMT

-528 VNILPATTTNKAVS
+528 VEILPATTTNKVVT

-552 VDANGVVTAI
+552 VDANGIVTAI
-562 AVGEA
+562 AVGET

-578 LSASCRVIVVPTLA
+578 LSASCKVTVIPTLA

-624 SVEWTTSD
+624 IVVWTTTD
-632 AKVAIVDANG
+632 EKVAIVDAEG
-642 EVTAI
+642 VVTAI

-661 SNLSASCVV
+661 SNLSASCAV

-676 GDVNNDATVNV
+676 GDVNNDAVINV

-696 ILGRTT
+696 ILGRTV
-702 DVFIYEAADITKDSK
+702 DVFILEAADITKDSK
-717 INITDIVGVVNIILT
+717 INITDIVGIVNIILT

-740 QQAQRVQQA
+740 QQAQRAQQA

-793 LELCKEDGDYM
+793 LELCEEDGDYM

-845 LVYLTVKVAEK
+845 LVYLTVKAAEK
-856 FVGDYEI
+856 FVGDFEI
-863 GIDNI
+863 NIDNI
-868 IFTQADLTEYSLQPT
+868 IFTQADLTEYTLQPT
-883 VCHLTGIT
+883 VCHLTCIT

-914 AVGSMVRVYA
+914 AVGSMVRIYA
-924 ADGVMIASES
+924 ADGVMIASKS
-934 ATDGN
+934 VTDGN
-939 AVVEAPAKGIYVVV
+939 AVVETPAKGIYVVM
-953 VDGKS
+953 VDSRS

>member
-1 MRTIKQLFSIL
+1 MKRLNN
-12 VLMLL
+12 LL
-17 CSFYTSAKAENRLY
+17 TLLALIIICNLSAKAENRFY
-31 IDDFTIYTGE
+31 IDDFIMYTGE
-41 TMELSINLT
+41 TKELSINLT

-60 DLYLPEGLEVV
+60 DLYLPNGLEVV
-71 QEDDDYLISLADR
+71 QEDGDYIFELTGR
-84 KGSDHIISV
+84 KGSDHSIST
-93 ERQNDGAIRLL
+93 ERQDNGAIRLL
-104 CYSMKLKEFSGTSG
+104 CYSLKLKEFSGTSG

-132 GNFQI
+132 GDFQI
-137 NLKNITFSQKDLT
+137 NIKDITFSQKDLT
-150 EYNLA
+150 EYNFA
-155 PSVTDVVGKTMA
+155 SSVTNIVGKTLA
-167 KSISLDK
+167 KSITIDK
-174 TTISLKAT
+174 PAVSLKAT
-182 ETAMLVATVMPKTTT
+182 ETIALVATVLPETTT
-197 DKSVTWKSSNETVAK
+197 DKAVTWKSDNEAVATVDA
-212 VDTNGMVTAIAV
+212 NGVVTAIAV
-224 GEAIIT
+224 GEANIT
-230 ATTIDGSNLSASCK
+230 ATTTDGTNLSASCK
-244 VTVVPTLAELITLN
+244 VTVIPTLAETITLN
-258 QTTVSLKAT
+258 QTAVSLKAT

-282 NKSVTWKS
+282 NKAVTWKS
-290 LNESVATV
+290 QNEAVATV
-298 DANGKVTAIAVGVT
+298 DANGVVTAIAVGET

-321 SNLSATCNV
+321 SNLSATCKV
-330 MVVPTPAE
+330 TVVPTPAA

-347 TLKATETATLTP
+347 TLKATETATLTT
-359 TILPVTTTN
+359 TILPATTTN
-368 KAVTWKSDNEAVA
+368 KAVTWKSDNEAIA
-381 IVDANGVVTAIAV
+381 TVDANGVVTAIAV
-394 GEANITATTA
+394 GEANITATTT
-404 DGTNLSATCMVI
+404 DGTNLSATCKVT

-431 ISLKATETETLKA
+431 ISLKATESETLKA
-444 TILPSTTTNQAVTWK
+444 TILPATTTNQAVTWK

-470 NGVVTAHEVGV
+470 NGVVTAHEVGAA
-481 TTITVTTTDGT
+481 TITATTTDGT
-492 NLSASCAV
+492 NLSASCTV

-509 ITLNLT
+509 ITLNMT

-528 VNILPATTTNKAVS
+528 VEILPATTTNKVVT

-552 VDANGVVTAI
+552 VDANGIVTAI
-562 AVGEA
+562 AVGET
-567 TITATTTDGSN
+567 TITATSTDGSN
-578 LSASCRVIVVPTLA
+578 LSAYCKVTVIPTLA
-592 SSITLD
+592 NSITLD

-624 SVEWTTSD
+624 VVVWTTTD
-632 AKVAIVDANG
+632 EKVAVVDANG
-642 EVTAI
+642 VVTAI

-661 SNLSASCVV
+661 SNLSASCAV

-676 GDVNNDATVNV
+676 GDVNNDAVINV

-696 ILGRTT
+696 ILGRTV
-702 DVFIYEAADITKDSK
+702 DVFIFEAADITEDSK
-717 INITDIVGVVNIILT
+717 INITDIVGIVNIILT

-740 QQAQRVQQA
+740 QQAQRAQQA

-793 LELCKEDGDYM
+793 LELCEEDGDYM

-845 LVYLTVKVAEK
+845 LVYLTVKAAEK

-863 GIDNI
+863 NIDNI
-868 IFTQADLTEYSLQPT
+868 IFTQADLTEYTLQPT

-891 GIEDVDSE
+891 GIDGVDGE
-899 TTVATIGNN
+899 IAVTTIGNN

-914 AVGSMVRVYA
+914 AVGSIVRVYA
-924 ADGVMIASES
+924 ADGVMITSKS
-934 ATDGN
+934 VTDGN
-939 AVVEAPAKGIYVVV
+939 AVVEAPAKGFYVVV

>member
-1 MRTIKQLFSIL
+1 MKKLNY
-12 VLMLL
+12 LL
-17 CSFYTSAKAENRLY
+17 TLLALIIISNLSAKAENRFY

-41 TMELSINLT
+41 TKELSINLT
-50 NDVAFTGFQA
+50 NDVTFTGFQA
-60 DLYLPEGLEVV
+60 DLYLPNGLEVV
-71 QEDDDYLISLADR
+71 QEDGDYIFELTGR
-84 KGSDHIISV
+84 KGSDHSIST
-93 ERQNDGAIRLL
+93 ERQDNGVIRLL
-104 CYSMKLKEFSGTSG
+104 CYSLKLKEFSGTSG

-132 GNFQI
+132 GDFQI
-137 NLKNITFSQKDLT
+137 NIKDITFSQKDLT
-150 EYNLA
+150 EYNFTS
-155 PSVTDVVGKTMA
+155 SVTNIVGKTLA
-167 KSISLDK
+167 KSITIDK
-174 TTISLKAT
+174 TA
-182 ETAMLVATVMPKTTT
+182 
-197 DKSVTWKSSNETVAK
+197 
-212 VDTNGMVTAIAV
+212 
-224 GEAIIT
+224 
-230 ATTIDGSNLSASCK
+230 
-244 VTVVPTLAELITLN
+244 
-258 QTTVSLKAT
+258 VSLKAT
-267 ETAELSVNILPATTT
+267 ETVAL
-282 NKSVTWKS
+282 
-290 LNESVATV
+290 VATV
-298 DANGKVTAIAVGVT
+298 
-312 TITVTTADG
+312 
-321 SNLSATCNV
+321 
-330 MVVPTPAE
+330 
-338 SITLNTTAV
+338 
-347 TLKATETATLTP
+347 
-359 TILPVTTTN
+359 LPETTTD

-381 IVDANGVVTAIAV
+381 TVDANGVVTAIAV
-394 GEANITATTA
+394 GEANITATTTDGTNLSA
-404 DGTNLSATCMVI
+404 SCKVTVIPTLAETITLNQTAVSLKATKTAELSVNILPATTTNKAVTWKSQNEAVATVDANGVVTAIAVGETTITVTTADGSNLSATCKVTVVPTPAASITLNTTAVTLKATETATLTTTILPATTTNKAVTWKSDNEAIATVDANGVVTAIAVGEANITATTTDGTNLSATCKVT

-431 ISLKATETETLKA
+431 ISLKATESETLKA
-444 TILPSTTTNQAVTWK
+444 TILPATTTNQAVTWK

-481 TTITVTTTDGT
+481 ATITATTTDGT
-492 NLSASCAV
+492 NLSASCTV

-509 ITLNLT
+509 ITLNMT

-528 VNILPATTTNKAVS
+528 VEILPATTTNKVVT

-562 AVGEA
+562 AVGET

-578 LSASCRVIVVPTLA
+578 LSAYCMVTVIPTLA
-592 SSITLD
+592 NSITLD

-611 LTPTILPATTTNT
+611 LTPTILPTTTTNT
-624 SVEWTTSD
+624 VVVWTTTD
-632 AKVAIVDANG
+632 EKVAVVDANG
-642 EVTAI
+642 VVTAI

-661 SNLSASCVV
+661 SNLSASCAI

-676 GDVNNDATVNV
+676 GDVNNDAVINV

-696 ILGRTT
+696 ILGRTV
-702 DVFIYEAADITKDSK
+702 DVFIFEAADITEDSK
-717 INITDIVGVVNIILT
+717 INITDIVGIVNIILT

-740 QQAQRVQQA
+740 QQARRSQQA

-760 FSIQEGETKQI
+760 FSIQEDETKQI

-793 LELCKEDGDYM
+793 LELCEEDGDYM

-845 LVYLTVKVAEK
+845 LVYLTVKAAEK
-856 FVGDYEI
+856 FVGDFEI
-863 GIDNI
+863 NIDNI

-899 TTVATIGNN
+899 TTVATIGND

-914 AVGSMVRVYA
+914 AVGSIVRIYA
-924 ADGVMIASES
+924 ADGVMIASKS
-934 ATDGN
+934 VTDGN
-939 AVVEAPAKGIYVVV
+939 AVVEAPAKGIYVVM
-953 VDGKS
+953 VDSRS
-958 YKVIVK
+958 YKVMVK

>member
-1 MRTIKQLFSIL
+1 MKRLNSLLTL
-12 VLMLL
+12 VALIIISNL
-17 CSFYTSAKAENRLY
+17 SAKAENRFY
-31 IDDFTIYTGE
+31 IDDFIMYTGE
-41 TMELSINLT
+41 TKELSINLT

-60 DLYLPEGLEVV
+60 DLYLPNGLEVV
-71 QEDDDYLISLADR
+71 QEDGDYIFELTGR
-84 KGSDHIISV
+84 KGSDHSISI
-93 ERQNDGAIRLL
+93 ERQDNGAIRLL
-104 CYSMKLKEFSGTSG
+104 CYSLKLKEFSGTSG

-132 GNFQI
+132 GDFQI
-137 NLKNITFSQKDLT
+137 NIKDITFSQKDLT
-150 EYNLA
+150 EYNFA
-155 PSVTDVVGKTMA
+155 SSVTNIVGKTLA
-167 KSISLDK
+167 KSITIDK
-174 TTISLKAT
+174 PAVSLKAT
-182 ETAMLVATVMPKTTT
+182 QTVALVATVLPETTT
-197 DKSVTWKSSNETVAK
+197 DKAVTWKSDNEAVATVDA
-212 VDTNGMVTAIAV
+212 NGVVTAIAV
-224 GEAIIT
+224 GEANIT
-230 ATTIDGSNLSASCK
+230 ATTTDGTNLSASCK
-244 VTVVPTLAELITLN
+244 VTVIPTLAETITLN
-258 QTTVSLKAT
+258 QTAVSLKAT

-282 NKSVTWKS
+282 NKAVTWKS
-290 LNESVATV
+290 QNEAVATV
-298 DANGKVTAIAVGVT
+298 DANGVVTAIAVGET

-321 SNLSATCNV
+321 SNLSATCKV
-330 MVVPTPAE
+330 TVVPTPAA

-347 TLKATETATLTP
+347 TLKATETATLTT
-359 TILPVTTTN
+359 TILPATTTN
-368 KAVTWKSDNEAVA
+368 KAVTWKSDNEAIA
-381 IVDANGVVTAIAV
+381 TVDANGVVTAIAV
-394 GEANITATTA
+394 GEANITATTT
-404 DGTNLSATCMVI
+404 DGTNLSATCKVT

-431 ISLKATETETLKA
+431 ISLKATESETLKA
-444 TILPSTTTNQAVTWK
+444 TILPATTTNQAVTWK

-481 TTITVTTTDGT
+481 ATITATTTDGT
-492 NLSASCAV
+492 NLSASCTV

-509 ITLNLT
+509 ITLNMT

-528 VNILPATTTNKAVS
+528 VEILPATTTNKVVT
-542 WKSDNEAIAK
+542 WKSDNEAIAT
-552 VDANGVVTAI
+552 VDANGMVTAI
-562 AVGEA
+562 AVGET

-578 LSASCRVIVVPTLA
+578 LSASCKVTVIPTLA
-592 SSITLD
+592 NSITLD

-624 SVEWTTSD
+624 VVVWTTTD
-632 AKVAIVDANG
+632 EKVAVVDANG
-642 EVTAI
+642 VVTAI

-661 SNLSASCVV
+661 SNLSASCAV

-676 GDVNNDATVNV
+676 GDVNNDAVINV

-696 ILGRTT
+696 ILGRTV
-702 DVFIYEAADITKDSK
+702 DVFIFEAADITEDSK
-717 INITDIVGVVNIILT
+717 INITDIVGIVNIILT

-740 QQAQRVQQA
+740 QQARRSQQA

-793 LELCKEDGDYM
+793 LELCEEDGDYM

-826 VRLLSYSMN
+826 IRLLSYSMN

-845 LVYLTVKVAEK
+845 LVYLTVKAAEK
-856 FVGDYEI
+856 FVGDFEI
-863 GIDNI
+863 NIDNI
-868 IFTQADLTEYSLQPT
+868 IFTQADLTEYTLQPT

-899 TTVATIGNN
+899 TTVATIGND

-914 AVGSMVRVYA
+914 AVGSMVRIYA
-924 ADGVMIASES
+924 TDGVMIASKS
-934 ATDGN
+934 VTDGN
-939 AVVEAPAKGIYVVV
+939 AVVEAPAKGIYVVM
-953 VDGKS
+953 VDSRS
-958 YKVIVK
+958 YKVMVK

>member
-1 MRTIKQLFSIL
+1 MKRLNSLLTL
-12 VLMLL
+12 VALIIISNL
-17 CSFYTSAKAENRLY
+17 SAKAENRFY
-31 IDDFTIYTGE
+31 IDNFIMYTGE
-41 TMELSINLT
+41 TKELAINLT

-60 DLYLPEGLEVV
+60 DLYLPNGLEVV
-71 QEDDDYLISLADR
+71 QEDGDYIFELTDR
-84 KGSDHIISV
+84 KGSDHSIST
-93 ERQNDGAIRLL
+93 ERQDNGAIRLL
-104 CYSMKLKEFSGTSG
+104 CYSLKLKEFSGTSG

-123 SVKASDDFR
+123 RVKASDDFR
-132 GNFQI
+132 GDFQI
-137 NLKNITFSQKDLT
+137 NIKDITFSQKDLT
-150 EYNLA
+150 EYNFA
-155 PSVTDVVGKTMA
+155 SSVTNIVGKTLA
-167 KSISLDK
+167 KSITIDK
-174 TTISLKAT
+174 PAVSLKAT
-182 ETAMLVATVMPKTTT
+182 ETAALVATVLPETTT
-197 DKSVTWKSSNETVAK
+197 DKAVTWKSDNEAVATVDA
-212 VDTNGMVTAIAV
+212 NGVVTAIAV
-224 GEAIIT
+224 GEANIT
-230 ATTIDGSNLSASCK
+230 ATTTDGTNLSASCK
-244 VTVVPTLAELITLN
+244 VTVIPTLAETITLN
-258 QTTVSLKAT
+258 QTAVSLKAT

-282 NKSVTWKS
+282 NKAVTWKS
-290 LNESVATV
+290 QNEAVATV
-298 DANGKVTAIAVGVT
+298 DANGVVTAIAVGET

-321 SNLSATCNV
+321 SNLSATCKV
-330 MVVPTPAE
+330 TVVPTPAA

-347 TLKATETATLTP
+347 TLKATETATLTT
-359 TILPVTTTN
+359 TILPATTTN
-368 KAVTWKSDNEAVA
+368 KAVTWKSDNEAIA
-381 IVDANGVVTAIAV
+381 TVDANGVVTAIAV
-394 GEANITATTA
+394 GEANITATTT
-404 DGTNLSATCMVI
+404 DGTNLSATCKVT

-431 ISLKATETETLKA
+431 ISLKATESETLKA
-444 TILPSTTTNQAVTWK
+444 TILPATTTNQAVTWK

-481 TTITVTTTDGT
+481 ATITATTTDGT
-492 NLSASCAV
+492 NLSASCTV

-509 ITLNLT
+509 ITLNMT
-515 EVSLKALETAELS
+515 EVNLKALETAELS
-528 VNILPATTTNKAVS
+528 VEIPPVTTTNKVVT
-542 WKSDNEAIAK
+542 WKSDNEAIAT

-562 AVGEA
+562 AVGET
-567 TITATTTDGSN
+567 TITATTTDDSN
-578 LSASCRVIVVPTLA
+578 LSAYCKVTVIPTLA
-592 SSITLD
+592 NSITLD
-598 KTEVSFKANETVT
+598 KTEVSSKANETVT

-624 SVEWTTSD
+624 VVVWTTTD
-632 AKVAIVDANG
+632 EKVAIVDAEG
-642 EVTAI
+642 VVTAI

-661 SNLSASCVV
+661 SNLSASCAV

-676 GDVNNDATVNV
+676 GDVNNDAVINV

-696 ILGRTT
+696 ILGRTV
-702 DVFIYEAADITKDSK
+702 DVFIFEAADITEDSK
-717 INITDIVGVVNIILT
+717 INITDIVGIVNIILT

-740 QQAQRVQQA
+740 QQAQRAQQA

-793 LELCKEDGDYM
+793 LELCEEDGDYM

-845 LVYLTVKVAEK
+845 LVYLTVKAAEK
-856 FVGDYEI
+856 FVGDFEI
-863 GIDNI
+863 NIDNI
-868 IFTQADLTEYSLQPT
+868 IFTQADLTEYTLQPT

-899 TTVATIGNN
+899 TTVATIGND

-914 AVGSMVRVYA
+914 AVGSIVSVYA
-924 ADGVMIASES
+924 ADGMMIASKS
-934 ATDGN
+934 VTDGN

>member
-1 MRTIKQLFSIL
+1 M
-12 VLMLL
+12 
-17 CSFYTSAKAENRLY
+17 
-31 IDDFTIYTGE
+31 
-41 TMELSINLT
+41 
-50 NDVAFTGFQA
+50 
-60 DLYLPEGLEVV
+60 
-71 QEDDDYLISLADR
+71 QEDGDYIFELTGR
-84 KGSDHIISV
+84 KGSDHSIST
-93 ERQNDGAIRLL
+93 ERQDNGAIRLL
-104 CYSMKLKEFSGTSG
+104 CYSLKLKEFSGTSG

-132 GNFQI
+132 GDFQI
-137 NLKNITFSQKDLT
+137 NIKDITFSQKDLT
-150 EYNLA
+150 EYNFTS
-155 PSVTDVVGKTMA
+155 SVTNIVGKTLA
-167 KSISLDK
+167 KSITIDK
-174 TTISLKAT
+174 PAVSLKAT
-182 ETAMLVATVMPKTTT
+182 ETAALVATVLPETTT
-197 DKSVTWKSSNETVAK
+197 DKAVTWKSDNEAVAS
-212 VDTNGMVTAIAV
+212 VDANGVVTAIAV
-224 GEAIIT
+224 GEANIT
-230 ATTIDGSNLSASCK
+230 ATTTDGTNLSASCK
-244 VTVVPTLAELITLN
+244 VTVIPTLAETITLN
-258 QTTVSLKAT
+258 QTAVSLKAT

-282 NKSVTWKS
+282 NKAVTWKS
-290 LNESVATV
+290 QNEAVATV
-298 DANGKVTAIAVGVT
+298 NANGVVTAIAVGET

-321 SNLSATCNV
+321 SNLSATCKV
-330 MVVPTPAE
+330 TVVPTPAS

-347 TLKATETATLTP
+347 TLKATETATLTT
-359 TILPVTTTN
+359 TILPATTTN
-368 KAVTWKSDNEAVA
+368 KAVTWKSDNEAIA
-381 IVDANGVVTAIAV
+381 TVDANGVVTAIAV
-394 GEANITATTA
+394 GEANITATTT
-404 DGTNLSATCMVI
+404 DGTNLSATCKVT

-431 ISLKATETETLKA
+431 ISLKATESETLKA
-444 TILPSTTTNQAVTWK
+444 TILPATTTNQAVTWK

-481 TTITVTTTDGT
+481 ATITATTTDGT
-492 NLSASCAV
+492 NLSASCTV

-509 ITLNLT
+509 ITLNMT

-528 VNILPATTTNKAVS
+528 VEILPATTTNKVVT

-552 VDANGVVTAI
+552 VDANGIVTAI
-562 AVGEA
+562 AVGET

-578 LSASCRVIVVPTLA
+578 LSAYCKVTVIPTLA
-592 SSITLD
+592 NSITLD

-624 SVEWTTSD
+624 VVVWTTTD
-632 AKVAIVDANG
+632 EKVAIVDAEG
-642 EVTAI
+642 VVTAI

-661 SNLSASCVV
+661 SNLSASCAV

-676 GDVNNDATVNV
+676 GDVNNDAVINV

-696 ILGRTT
+696 ILGRTV
-702 DVFIYEAADITKDSK
+702 DVFIFEAADITEDSK
-717 INITDIVGVVNIILT
+717 INITDIVGIVNIILT

-740 QQAQRVQQA
+740 QQAQRAQQA

-793 LELCKEDGDYM
+793 LELCEEDGDYM

-845 LVYLTVKVAEK
+845 LVYLTVKAAEK
-856 FVGDYEI
+856 FVGDFEI
-863 GIDNI
+863 NIDNI
-868 IFTQADLTEYSLQPT
+868 IFTQADLTEYTLQPT

-891 GIEDVDSE
+891 GIDGVDGE
-899 TTVATIGNN
+899 IAVTTIGND

-914 AVGSMVRVYA
+914 SVGSMVRVYA
-924 ADGVMIASES
+924 ADGVMIASKS
-934 ATDGN
+934 VTDGN

>member
-1 MRTIKQLFSIL
+1 MKRLNSLLTL
-12 VLMLL
+12 VALIIISNLN
-17 CSFYTSAKAENRLY
+17 AKAENRFY
-31 IDDFTIYTGE
+31 IDDFIMYTGE
-41 TMELSINLT
+41 TKELSINLT

-60 DLYLPEGLEVV
+60 DLYLPNGLEVV
-71 QEDDDYLISLADR
+71 QEDGDYIFDLTDR
-84 KGSDHIISV
+84 KGSDHSIST
-93 ERQNDGAIRLL
+93 ERQDNGVIRLL
-104 CYSMKLKEFSGTSG
+104 CYSLKLKEFSGTSG

-132 GNFQI
+132 GDFQI
-137 NLKNITFSQKDLT
+137 NIKDITFSQKDLT
-150 EYNLA
+150 EYNFA
-155 PSVTDVVGKTMA
+155 SSVTNIVGKTLA
-167 KSISLDK
+167 KSISIDK
-174 TTISLKAT
+174 PAVSLKAT
-182 ETAMLVATVMPKTTT
+182 ETAALVATVLPEITT
-197 DKSVTWKSSNETVAK
+197 DKAVTWKSDNEAVATVDA
-212 VDTNGMVTAIAV
+212 NGVVTAIAV
-224 GEAIIT
+224 GEATIT
-230 ATTIDGSNLSASCK
+230 ATTTDGTNLSASCK
-244 VTVVPTLAELITLN
+244 VTVIPTLAETITLN
-258 QTTVSLKAT
+258 QTAVSLKAT
-267 ETAELSVNILPATTT
+267 ETAKLSVNILPATTT
-282 NKSVTWKS
+282 NKAVTWKS
-290 LNESVATV
+290 LNEAVATV
-298 DANGKVTAIAVGVT
+298 DANGVVTAIAVGET

-321 SNLSATCNV
+321 SNLSATCKV
-330 MVVPTPAE
+330 TVVPTPAA

-347 TLKATETATLTP
+347 TLKATETATLTT
-359 TILPVTTTN
+359 TILPATTTN
-368 KAVTWKSDNEAVA
+368 KAVTWKSDNEAIA
-381 IVDANGVVTAIAV
+381 TVDANGVVTAIAV
-394 GEANITATTA
+394 GEANITATTT
-404 DGTNLSATCMVI
+404 DGTNLSATCKVT
-416 VEQTFASSISLDKTS
+416 VEQTFASSISLDKTF
-431 ISLKATETETLKA
+431 ISLKATESETLKA
-444 TILPSTTTNQAVTWK
+444 TILPATTTNQAVTWK

-481 TTITVTTTDGT
+481 ATITATTTDGT
-492 NLSASCAV
+492 NLSASCTV

-509 ITLNLT
+509 ITLNMT

-528 VNILPATTTNKAVS
+528 VEILPATTTNKVVT

-552 VDANGVVTAI
+552 VDANGIVTAI
-562 AVGEA
+562 AVGE
-567 TITATTTDGSN
+567 TNITATTTDGSN
-578 LSASCRVIVVPTLA
+578 LSAYCKVTVIPTLA
-592 SSITLD
+592 NSITLD

-624 SVEWTTSD
+624 VVVWTTTD
-632 AKVAIVDANG
+632 EKVAIVDAEG
-642 EVTAI
+642 VVTAI

-661 SNLSASCVV
+661 SNLSASCAI

-676 GDVNNDATVNV
+676 GDVNNDAVINV

-696 ILGRTT
+696 ILGRTV
-702 DVFIYEAADITKDSK
+702 DVFIFEAADITEDSK
-717 INITDIVGVVNIILT
+717 INITDIVGIVNIILT

-740 QQAQRVQQA
+740 QQAQRAQQA

-793 LELCKEDGDYM
+793 LELCEEDGDYM

-845 LVYLTVKVAEK
+845 LVYLTVKAAEK
-856 FVGDYEI
+856 FVGDFEI
-863 GIDNI
+863 NIDNI

-899 TTVATIGNN
+899 TTVATIGND

-924 ADGVMIASES
+924 ADGVMIASKS
-934 ATDGN
+934 VTDGN

>member
-1 MRTIKQLFSIL
+1 MKRLNSLLTL
-12 VLMLL
+12 VALIIISNLN
-17 CSFYTSAKAENRLY
+17 AKAENRFY
-31 IDDFTIYTGE
+31 IDDFIMYTGE
-41 TMELSINLT
+41 TKELSINLT

-60 DLYLPEGLEVV
+60 DLYLPNGLEVV
-71 QEDDDYLISLADR
+71 QEDGDYIFDLTDR
-84 KGSDHIISV
+84 KGSDHSIST
-93 ERQNDGAIRLL
+93 ERQDNGAIRLL
-104 CYSMKLKEFSGTSG
+104 CYSLKLKEFSGTSG

-123 SVKASDDFR
+123 RVKASDDFR
-132 GNFQI
+132 GDFQI
-137 NLKNITFSQKDLT
+137 NIKDITFSQKDLT
-150 EYNLA
+150 EYNFA
-155 PSVTDVVGKTMA
+155 SSVTNIVGKTLA
-167 KSISLDK
+167 KSITIDK
-174 TTISLKAT
+174 PAVSLKAT
-182 ETAMLVATVMPKTTT
+182 QTVALVATVLPETTT
-197 DKSVTWKSSNETVAK
+197 DKAVTWKSDNEAVATVDA
-212 VDTNGMVTAIAV
+212 NGVVTAIAV
-224 GEAIIT
+224 GEANIT
-230 ATTIDGSNLSASCK
+230 ATTTDGTNLSASCK
-244 VTVVPTLAELITLN
+244 VTVIPTLAETITLN
-258 QTTVSLKAT
+258 QTAVSLKAT

-282 NKSVTWKS
+282 NKAVTWKS
-290 LNESVATV
+290 QNEAVATV
-298 DANGKVTAIAVGVT
+298 DANGVVTAIAVGET
-312 TITVTTADG
+312 TITVTTADS
-321 SNLSATCNV
+321 SNLSATCKV
-330 MVVPTPAE
+330 TVVPTPAA

-347 TLKATETATLTP
+347 TLKATETATLTT
-359 TILPVTTTN
+359 TILPATTTN
-368 KAVTWKSDNEAVA
+368 KAVTWKSDNEAIA
-381 IVDANGVVTAIAV
+381 TVDANGVVTAIAV
-394 GEANITATTA
+394 GEANITATTT
-404 DGTNLSATCMVI
+404 DGTNLSATCKVT

-431 ISLKATETETLKA
+431 ISLKATESETLKA
-444 TILPSTTTNQAVTWK
+444 TILPATTTNQVVTWK

-481 TTITVTTTDGT
+481 ATITATTTDGT
-492 NLSASCAV
+492 NLSASCTV

-509 ITLNLT
+509 ITLNMT

-528 VNILPATTTNKAVS
+528 VEILPATTTNKVVT

-552 VDANGVVTAI
+552 VDANGIVTAI
-562 AVGEA
+562 AVGET

-578 LSASCRVIVVPTLA
+578 LSASCKVTVIPTLA

-624 SVEWTTSD
+624 VVVWTTTD
-632 AKVAIVDANG
+632 EKVAIVDAEG
-642 EVTAI
+642 VVTAI

-661 SNLSASCVV
+661 SNLSASCAI

-676 GDVNNDATVNV
+676 GDVNNDAVINV

-696 ILGRTT
+696 ILGRTI
-702 DVFIYEAADITKDSK
+702 DVFILEAADITEDSK
-717 INITDIVGVVNIILT
+717 INITDIVGIVNIILT

-740 QQAQRVQQA
+740 QQAQRAQQA

-793 LELCKEDGDYM
+793 LELCEEDGDYM

-845 LVYLTVKVAEK
+845 LVYLTVKAAEK
-856 FVGDYEI
+856 FVGDFEI
-863 GIDNI
+863 NIDNI
-868 IFTQADLTEYSLQPT
+868 IFTQADLTEYTLQPT

-891 GIEDVDSE
+891 GIDGVDGE
-899 TTVATIGNN
+899 VAVTTIGND

-914 AVGSMVRVYA
+914 AVGSMVRVYV
-924 ADGVMIASES
+924 ADGVMIASKS
-934 ATDGN
+934 VTDGN

>member
-1 MRTIKQLFSIL
+1 MKRLNSLLTL
-12 VLMLL
+12 VALIIISNL
-17 CSFYTSAKAENRLY
+17 SAKAENRFY
-31 IDDFTIYTGE
+31 IDDFIMYTGE
-41 TMELSINLT
+41 TKELAINLT

-60 DLYLPEGLEVV
+60 DLYLPNGLEVV
-71 QEDDDYLISLADR
+71 QEDGDYIFELTGR
-84 KGSDHIISV
+84 KGSDHSIST
-93 ERQNDGAIRLL
+93 ERQDNGAIRLL
-104 CYSMKLKEFSGTSG
+104 CYSLKLKEFSGTSG

-123 SVKASDDFR
+123 SVKASDDLR
-132 GNFQI
+132 GDFQI
-137 NLKNITFSQKDLT
+137 NIKDITFSQKDLT
-150 EYNLA
+150 EYNFTS
-155 PSVTDVVGKTMA
+155 SVTNIVGKTLA
-167 KSISLDK
+167 KSITIDK
-174 TTISLKAT
+174 PAVSLKAT
-182 ETAMLVATVMPKTTT
+182 ETAALVATVLPETTT
-197 DKSVTWKSSNETVAK
+197 DKAVTWKSDNEAVATVDA
-212 VDTNGMVTAIAV
+212 NGVVTAIAV
-224 GEAIIT
+224 GEANIT
-230 ATTIDGSNLSASCK
+230 ATTTDGTNLSASCK
-244 VTVVPTLAELITLN
+244 VTVIPTLAETITLN
-258 QTTVSLKAT
+258 QTAVSLKAT

-282 NKSVTWKS
+282 NKAVTWKS
-290 LNESVATV
+290 QNEAVATV
-298 DANGKVTAIAVGVT
+298 DANGVVTAIAVGET

-321 SNLSATCNV
+321 SNLSATCKV
-330 MVVPTPAE
+330 TVVPTPAA

-347 TLKATETATLTP
+347 TLKATETATLTT
-359 TILPVTTTN
+359 TILPATTTN
-368 KAVTWKSDNEAVA
+368 KAVTWKSDNETIAT
-381 IVDANGVVTAIAV
+381 VDANGVVTAIAV
-394 GEANITATTA
+394 GEANITATTT
-404 DGTNLSATCMVI
+404 DGTNLSATCKVT

-431 ISLKATETETLKA
+431 ISLKATESETLKA
-444 TILPSTTTNQAVTWK
+444 TILPATTTNQAVTWK

-481 TTITVTTTDGT
+481 ATITATTTDGT
-492 NLSASCAV
+492 NLSASCTV

-509 ITLNLT
+509 ITLNMT

-528 VNILPATTTNKAVS
+528 VEILPATTTNKVVT
-542 WKSDNEAIAK
+542 WKSDNEAIAT
-552 VDANGVVTAI
+552 VDANGMVTAI
-562 AVGEA
+562 AVGET

-578 LSASCRVIVVPTLA
+578 LSAYCKVTVIPTLA
-592 SSITLD
+592 NSITLD

-624 SVEWTTSD
+624 VVVWTTTD
-632 AKVAIVDANG
+632 EKVAVVDANG
-642 EVTAI
+642 VVTAI

-661 SNLSASCVV
+661 SNLSASCAV

-676 GDVNNDATVNV
+676 GDVNNDAVINV

-696 ILGRTT
+696 ILGRTV
-702 DVFIYEAADITKDSK
+702 DVFIFEAADITEDSK
-717 INITDIVGVVNIILT
+717 INITDIVGIVNIILT

-740 QQAQRVQQA
+740 QQAQRAQQA

-793 LELCKEDGDYM
+793 LELCEEDGDYM

-845 LVYLTVKVAEK
+845 LVYLTVKAAEK
-856 FVGDYEI
+856 FVGDFEI
-863 GIDNI
+863 NIDNI
-868 IFTQADLTEYSLQPT
+868 IFTQADLTEYTLQPT

-891 GIEDVDSE
+891 GIDGVDGE
-899 TTVATIGNN
+899 IAVTTIGND

-914 AVGSMVRVYA
+914 AVGSMVRVYV
-924 ADGVMIASES
+924 ADGVMIASKS
-934 ATDGN
+934 VTDGN

>member
-1 MRTIKQLFSIL
+1 MKRLNSLLTL
-12 VLMLL
+12 VALIIISNL
-17 CSFYTSAKAENRLY
+17 SAKAENRFY
-31 IDDFTIYTGE
+31 IDDFIMYTGE
-41 TMELSINLT
+41 TKELAINLT

-60 DLYLPEGLEVV
+60 DLYLPNGLEVV
-71 QEDDDYLISLADR
+71 QEDGDYIFELTGR
-84 KGSDHIISV
+84 KGSDHSIST
-93 ERQNDGAIRLL
+93 ERQDNGAIRLL
-104 CYSMKLKEFSGTSG
+104 CYSLKLKEFSGTSG

-123 SVKASDDFR
+123 SVKASDDLR
-132 GNFQI
+132 GDFQI
-137 NLKNITFSQKDLT
+137 NIKDITFSQKDLT
-150 EYNLA
+150 EYNFTS
-155 PSVTDVVGKTMA
+155 SVTNIVGKTLA
-167 KSISLDK
+167 KSISIDK
-174 TTISLKAT
+174 PAVSLKAT
-182 ETAMLVATVMPKTTT
+182 ETAALVATVLPETTT
-197 DKSVTWKSSNETVAK
+197 DKAVTWKSDNEAVATVDA
-212 VDTNGMVTAIAV
+212 NGVVTAIAV
-224 GEAIIT
+224 GEANIT
-230 ATTIDGSNLSASCK
+230 ATTTDGTNLSASCK
-244 VTVVPTLAELITLN
+244 VTVIPTLAETITLN
-258 QTTVSLKAT
+258 QTAVSLKAT

-282 NKSVTWKS
+282 NKAVTWKS
-290 LNESVATV
+290 QNEAVATV
-298 DANGKVTAIAVGVT
+298 DANGVVTAIAVGET

-321 SNLSATCNV
+321 SNLSATCKV
-330 MVVPTPAE
+330 TVVPTPAA

-347 TLKATETATLTP
+347 TLKATETATLTT
-359 TILPVTTTN
+359 TILPATTTN
-368 KAVTWKSDNEAVA
+368 KAVTWKSDNEAIA
-381 IVDANGVVTAIAV
+381 TVDANGVVTAIAV
-394 GEANITATTA
+394 GEATITATTT
-404 DGTNLSATCMVI
+404 DGTNLSATCKVT

-431 ISLKATETETLKA
+431 ISLKATESETLKA
-444 TILPSTTTNQAVTWK
+444 TILPATTTNQAVTWK

-481 TTITVTTTDGT
+481 ATITATTTDGT
-492 NLSASCAV
+492 NLSASCTV

-509 ITLNLT
+509 ITLNMT

-528 VNILPATTTNKAVS
+528 VEILPATTTNKVVT
-542 WKSDNEAIAK
+542 WKSDNEAIAT
-552 VDANGVVTAI
+552 VDANGMVTAI
-562 AVGEA
+562 AVGET

-578 LSASCRVIVVPTLA
+578 LSAYCKVTVIPTLA
-592 SSITLD
+592 NSITLD

-624 SVEWTTSD
+624 VVVWTTTD
-632 AKVAIVDANG
+632 EKVAVVDANG
-642 EVTAI
+642 VVTAI

-661 SNLSASCVV
+661 SNLSASCAV

-676 GDVNNDATVNV
+676 GDVNNDAVINV

-696 ILGRTT
+696 ILGRTV
-702 DVFIYEAADITKDSK
+702 DVFIFEAADITEDSK
-717 INITDIVGVVNIILT
+717 INITDIVGIVNIILT

-740 QQAQRVQQA
+740 QQAQRAQQA

-793 LELCKEDGDYM
+793 LELCEEDGDYM

-845 LVYLTVKVAEK
+845 LVYLTVKAAEK
-856 FVGDYEI
+856 FVGDFEI
-863 GIDNI
+863 NIDNI
-868 IFTQADLTEYSLQPT
+868 IFTQADLTEYTLQPT

-891 GIEDVDSE
+891 GIDGVDGE
-899 TTVATIGNN
+899 IAVTTIGND

-914 AVGSMVRVYA
+914 AVGSMVRVYV
-924 ADGVMIASES
+924 ADGVMIASKS
-934 ATDGN
+934 VTDGN

>member
-1 MRTIKQLFSIL
+1 MKRLNSLLTL
-12 VLMLL
+12 VALIIISNL
-17 CSFYTSAKAENRLY
+17 SAKAENRFY
-31 IDDFTIYTGE
+31 IDDFIMYTGE
-41 TMELSINLT
+41 TKELSINLT

-60 DLYLPEGLEVV
+60 DLYLPNGLEVV
-71 QEDDDYLISLADR
+71 QEDGDYIFDLTDR
-84 KGSDHIISV
+84 KGSDHSIST
-93 ERQNDGAIRLL
+93 ERQDNGAIRLL
-104 CYSMKLKEFSGTSG
+104 CYSLKLKEFSGTSG

-132 GNFQI
+132 GDFQI
-137 NLKNITFSQKDLT
+137 NIKDITFSQKDLT
-150 EYNLA
+150 EYNFA
-155 PSVTDVVGKTMA
+155 SSVTNIVGKTLA
-167 KSISLDK
+167 KSITIDK
-174 TTISLKAT
+174 PAVSLKAT
-182 ETAMLVATVMPKTTT
+182 ETVALVATVLPETTT
-197 DKSVTWKSSNETVAK
+197 DKAVTWKSDNEAVATVDA
-212 VDTNGMVTAIAV
+212 NGVVTAIAV
-224 GEAIIT
+224 GEANIT
-230 ATTIDGSNLSASCK
+230 ATTTDGTNLSASCK
-244 VTVVPTLAELITLN
+244 VTVIPTLAETITLN
-258 QTTVSLKAT
+258 QTAVSLKAT

-282 NKSVTWKS
+282 NKAVTWKS
-290 LNESVATV
+290 QNEAVATV
-298 DANGKVTAIAVGVT
+298 DTNGVVTAIAVGET

-321 SNLSATCNV
+321 SNLSATCKV
-330 MVVPTPAE
+330 TVVPTPAA

-347 TLKATETATLTP
+347 TLKATETATLTT
-359 TILPVTTTN
+359 TILPATTTN
-368 KAVTWKSDNEAVA
+368 KAVTWKSDNEAIA
-381 IVDANGVVTAIAV
+381 TVDANGVVTAIAV
-394 GEANITATTA
+394 GEANITATTT
-404 DGTNLSATCMVI
+404 DGTNLSATCKVT

-431 ISLKATETETLKA
+431 ISLKATESETLKA
-444 TILPSTTTNQAVTWK
+444 TILPATTTNQAVIWK

-481 TTITVTTTDGT
+481 ATITATTTDGT
-492 NLSASCAV
+492 NLSASCIV

-509 ITLNLT
+509 ITLNMT

-528 VNILPATTTNKAVS
+528 VEILPATTTNKVVT

-552 VDANGVVTAI
+552 VDANGIVTAI
-562 AVGEA
+562 AVGET

-578 LSASCRVIVVPTLA
+578 LSASCKVTVIPTLA

-624 SVEWTTSD
+624 VVVWTTTD
-632 AKVAIVDANG
+632 EKVAIVDAEG
-642 EVTAI
+642 VVTAI

-661 SNLSASCVV
+661 SNLSASCAV

-676 GDVNNDATVNV
+676 GDVNNDAVINV

-696 ILGRTT
+696 ILGRTV
-702 DVFIYEAADITKDSK
+702 DVFIFEAADITEDSK
-717 INITDIVGVVNIILT
+717 INITDIVGIVNIILT

-740 QQAQRVQQA
+740 QQAQRAQQA

-793 LELCKEDGDYM
+793 LELCEEDGDYM

-845 LVYLTVKVAEK
+845 LVYLTVKAAEK
-856 FVGDYEI
+856 FVGDFEI
-863 GIDNI
+863 NIDNI

-891 GIEDVDSE
+891 GIDGVDGE
-899 TTVATIGNN
+899 IAVTTIGND
-908 IVVKNA
+908 IVVKNV
-914 AVGSMVRVYA
+914 AVGSIVRVYA
-924 ADGVMIASES
+924 ADGVMIASKS
-934 ATDGN
+934 VTDSN

>member
-1 MRTIKQLFSIL
+1 MKKLNY
-12 VLMLL
+12 LL
-17 CSFYTSAKAENRLY
+17 TLLALIIISNLSAKAENRFY

-41 TMELSINLT
+41 TKELAINLT
-50 NDVAFTGFQA
+50 NDIAFTGFQA
-60 DLYLPEGLEVV
+60 DLYLPNGLEVV
-71 QEDDDYLISLADR
+71 QEDGDYIFELTGR
-84 KGSDHIISV
+84 KGSDHSIST
-93 ERQNDGAIRLL
+93 ERQDNGAIRLL
-104 CYSMKLKEFSGTSG
+104 CYSLKLKEFSGTSG

-132 GNFQI
+132 GDFQI
-137 NLKNITFSQKDLT
+137 NIKDITFSQKDLT
-150 EYNLA
+150 EYNFA
-155 PSVTDVVGKTMA
+155 SSVTNIVGKTLA
-167 KSISLDK
+167 KSITIDK
-174 TTISLKAT
+174 PAVSLKAT
-182 ETAMLVATVMPKTTT
+182 ETAALVATVLPETTT
-197 DKSVTWKSSNETVAK
+197 DKAVTWKSDNEAVATVDA
-212 VDTNGMVTAIAV
+212 NGVVTAIAV
-224 GEAIIT
+224 GEANIT
-230 ATTIDGSNLSASCK
+230 ATTTDGTNLSASCK
-244 VTVVPTLAELITLN
+244 VTVIPTLAETITLN
-258 QTTVSLKAT
+258 QTAVSLKAT

-282 NKSVTWKS
+282 NKAVTWKS
-290 LNESVATV
+290 QNEAVATV
-298 DANGKVTAIAVGVT
+298 DANGVVTAIAVGET

-321 SNLSATCNV
+321 SNLSATCKV
-330 MVVPTPAE
+330 TVVPTPAA

-347 TLKATETATLTP
+347 TLKATETATLTT
-359 TILPVTTTN
+359 TILPATTTN
-368 KAVTWKSDNEAVA
+368 KAVTWKSDNEAIA
-381 IVDANGVVTAIAV
+381 TVDANGVVTAIAV
-394 GEANITATTA
+394 GEANITATTT
-404 DGTNLSATCMVI
+404 DGTNLSATCKVT

-431 ISLKATETETLKA
+431 ISLKATESETLKA
-444 TILPSTTTNQAVTWK
+444 TILPATTTNQAVTWK

-481 TTITVTTTDGT
+481 ATITATTTDGT
-492 NLSASCAV
+492 NLSASCTV

-509 ITLNLT
+509 ITLNMT

-528 VNILPATTTNKAVS
+528 VEILPATTTNKVVT
-542 WKSDNEAIAK
+542 WKSDNEAIAT

-562 AVGEA
+562 AVGET

-578 LSASCRVIVVPTLA
+578 LSASCKVTVIPTLA
-592 SSITLD
+592 NSITLD

-624 SVEWTTSD
+624 VVVWTTTD
-632 AKVAIVDANG
+632 EKVAIVDAEG
-642 EVTAI
+642 VVTAI

-661 SNLSASCVV
+661 SNLSASCAI

-676 GDVNNDATVNV
+676 GDVNNDAVINV

-696 ILGRTT
+696 ILGRTV
-702 DVFIYEAADITKDSK
+702 DVFIFEAADITEDSK
-717 INITDIVGVVNIILT
+717 INITDIVGIVNIILT

-740 QQAQRVQQA
+740 QQARRSQQA

-793 LELCKEDGDYM
+793 LELCEEDGDYM

-845 LVYLTVKVAEK
+845 LVYLTVKAAEK
-856 FVGDYEI
+856 FVGDFEI
-863 GIDNI
+863 NIDNI

-899 TTVATIGNN
+899 TTVATIGND

-924 ADGVMIASES
+924 ADGVMIASKS
-934 ATDGN
+934 VTDGN

>member
-1 MRTIKQLFSIL
+1 MKKLNY
-12 VLMLL
+12 LL
-17 CSFYTSAKAENRLY
+17 TLLALIIISNLSAKAENRFY

-41 TMELSINLT
+41 TKELSINLT

-60 DLYLPEGLEVV
+60 DLYLPNGLEVV
-71 QEDDDYLISLADR
+71 QEDGDYIFELTGR
-84 KGSDHIISV
+84 KGSDHSIST
-93 ERQNDGAIRLL
+93 ERQDNGAIRLL
-104 CYSMKLKEFSGTSG
+104 CYSLKLKEFSGTSG

-123 SVKASDDFR
+123 RVKASDDFR
-132 GNFQI
+132 GDFQI
-137 NLKNITFSQKDLT
+137 NIKDITFSQKDLT
-150 EYNLA
+150 EYNFTS
-155 PSVTDVVGKTMA
+155 SVTNIVGKTLA
-167 KSISLDK
+167 KSITIDK
-174 TTISLKAT
+174 PAVSLKAT
-182 ETAMLVATVMPKTTT
+182 ETAALVATVLPETTT
-197 DKSVTWKSSNETVAK
+197 DKAVTWKSDNEAVATVDA
-212 VDTNGMVTAIAV
+212 NGVVTAIAV
-224 GEAIIT
+224 GEANIT
-230 ATTIDGSNLSASCK
+230 ATTTDGTNLSASCK
-244 VTVVPTLAELITLN
+244 VTVIPTLAETITLN
-258 QTTVSLKAT
+258 QTAVSLKAT

-282 NKSVTWKS
+282 NKAVTWKS
-290 LNESVATV
+290 QNEAVATV
-298 DANGKVTAIAVGVT
+298 DANGVVTAIAVGET

-321 SNLSATCNV
+321 SNLSATCKV
-330 MVVPTPAE
+330 TVVPTPAA

-347 TLKATETATLTP
+347 TLKATETATLTT
-359 TILPVTTTN
+359 TILPATTTN
-368 KAVTWKSDNEAVA
+368 KAVTWKSDNEAIA
-381 IVDANGVVTAIAV
+381 TVDANGVVTAIAV
-394 GEANITATTA
+394 GEANITATTT
-404 DGTNLSATCMVI
+404 DGTNLSATCKVT

-431 ISLKATETETLKA
+431 ISLKATESETLKA
-444 TILPSTTTNQAVTWK
+444 TILPATTTNQAVTWK

-481 TTITVTTTDGT
+481 ATITATTTDGT
-492 NLSASCAV
+492 NLSASCTV

-509 ITLNLT
+509 ITLNMT

-528 VNILPATTTNKAVS
+528 VEILPATTTNKVVT

-562 AVGEA
+562 AVGET

-578 LSASCRVIVVPTLA
+578 LSAYCKVTVIPTLA
-592 SSITLD
+592 NSITLD

-624 SVEWTTSD
+624 VVVWTTTD
-632 AKVAIVDANG
+632 EKVAIVDAEG
-642 EVTAI
+642 VVTAI

-661 SNLSASCVV
+661 SNLSASCAI

-676 GDVNNDATVNV
+676 GDVNNDAVINV

-696 ILGRTT
+696 ILGRTV
-702 DVFIYEAADITKDSK
+702 DVFIFEAADITGDSK
-717 INITDIVGVVNIILT
+717 INITDIVGIVNIILT

-740 QQAQRVQQA
+740 QQAQRAQQA

-793 LELCKEDGDYM
+793 LELCEEDGDYM

-845 LVYLTVKVAEK
+845 LVYLTVKAAEK
-856 FVGDYEI
+856 FVGDFEI
-863 GIDNI
+863 NIDNI
-868 IFTQADLTEYSLQPT
+868 IFTQADLTEYTLQPT

-891 GIEDVDSE
+891 GIDGVDGE
-899 TTVATIGNN
+899 IAVTTIGND
-908 IVVKNA
+908 IVVKNV
-914 AVGSMVRVYA
+914 AVGSIVRVYA
-924 ADGVMIASES
+924 ADGVMIASKS
-934 ATDGN
+934 VTDGN

>member
-1 MRTIKQLFSIL
+1 MKKLNY
-12 VLMLL
+12 LL
-17 CSFYTSAKAENRLY
+17 TLLALIIISNLSAKAENRFY

-41 TMELSINLT
+41 TKELAINLT

-60 DLYLPEGLEVV
+60 DLYLPNGLEVV
-71 QEDDDYLISLADR
+71 QEDGDYIFELTGR
-84 KGSDHIISV
+84 KGSDHSIST
-93 ERQNDGAIRLL
+93 ERQDNGAIRLL
-104 CYSMKLKEFSGTSG
+104 CYSLKLKEFSGTSG

-132 GNFQI
+132 GDFQI
-137 NLKNITFSQKDLT
+137 NIKDITFSQKDLT
-150 EYNLA
+150 EYNFA
-155 PSVTDVVGKTMA
+155 SSVTNIVGKTLA
-167 KSISLDK
+167 KSISIDK
-174 TTISLKAT
+174 PAVSLKAT
-182 ETAMLVATVMPKTTT
+182 ETAALVATVLPETTT
-197 DKSVTWKSSNETVAK
+197 DKAVTWKSDNEAVATVDA
-212 VDTNGMVTAIAV
+212 NGVVTAIAV
-224 GEAIIT
+224 GEANIT
-230 ATTIDGSNLSASCK
+230 ATTTDGTNLSASCK
-244 VTVVPTLAELITLN
+244 VTVIPTLAETITLN
-258 QTTVSLKAT
+258 QTAVSLKAT

-282 NKSVTWKS
+282 NKAVTWKS
-290 LNESVATV
+290 QNEAVATV
-298 DANGKVTAIAVGVT
+298 DANGVVTAIAVGET

-321 SNLSATCNV
+321 SNLTATCKV
-330 MVVPTPAE
+330 TVVPTPAA

-347 TLKATETATLTP
+347 TLKATETATLTT
-359 TILPVTTTN
+359 TILPATTTN
-368 KAVTWKSDNEAVA
+368 KAVTWKSDNEAIA
-381 IVDANGVVTAIAV
+381 TVDANGVVTAIAV
-394 GEANITATTA
+394 GVATITATTT
-404 DGTNLSATCMVI
+404 DGTNLSATCKVT

-431 ISLKATETETLKA
+431 ISLKATESETLKA
-444 TILPSTTTNQAVTWK
+444 TILPATTTNQAVIWK

-481 TTITVTTTDGT
+481 ATITATTTDGT
-492 NLSASCAV
+492 NLSASCTV

-509 ITLNLT
+509 ITLNMT

-528 VNILPATTTNKAVS
+528 VEILPATTTNKVVT
-542 WKSDNEAIAK
+542 WKSDNEAIAT

-562 AVGEA
+562 AVGET

-578 LSASCRVIVVPTLA
+578 LSASCKVTVIPTLA
-592 SSITLD
+592 NSITLD

-624 SVEWTTSD
+624 IVVWTTTD
-632 AKVAIVDANG
+632 EKVAVVDANG
-642 EVTAI
+642 VVTAI

-661 SNLSASCVV
+661 SNLSASCAI

-676 GDVNNDATVNV
+676 GDVNNDAVINV

-696 ILGRTT
+696 ILGRTV
-702 DVFIYEAADITKDSK
+702 DVFIFKAADITEDSK
-717 INITDIVGVVNIILT
+717 INITDIVGIVNIILT

-740 QQAQRVQQA
+740 QQAQRAQQA
-749 YADGNSFYIND
+749 YADGNRFYIND

-793 LELCKEDGDYM
+793 LELCEEDGDYM

-845 LVYLTVKVAEK
+845 LVYLTVKAAEK
-856 FVGDYEI
+856 FVGDFEI
-863 GIDNI
+863 NIDNI

-891 GIEDVDSE
+891 GIEDIDSE
-899 TTVATIGNN
+899 TTVATIGND

-914 AVGSMVRVYA
+914 AVGSMVRIYA
-924 ADGVMIASES
+924 ADGVMIASKS
-934 ATDGN
+934 VTDGN

-953 VDGKS
+953 VDSKS

>member
-1 MRTIKQLFSIL
+1 MKRLNSLLTL
-12 VLMLL
+12 VALIIISNL
-17 CSFYTSAKAENRLY
+17 SAKAENRFY
-31 IDDFTIYTGE
+31 IDDFIMYTGE
-41 TMELSINLT
+41 TKELAINLT

-60 DLYLPEGLEVV
+60 DLYLPNGLEVV
-71 QEDDDYLISLADR
+71 QEDGDYIFDLTDR
-84 KGSDHIISV
+84 KGSDHSIST
-93 ERQNDGAIRLL
+93 ERQDNGAIRLL
-104 CYSMKLKEFSGTSG
+104 CYSLKLKEFSGTNG

-132 GNFQI
+132 GDFQI
-137 NLKNITFSQKDLT
+137 NIKDITFSQKDLT
-150 EYNLA
+150 EYNFA
-155 PSVTDVVGKTMA
+155 SSVTNIVGKTLA
-167 KSISLDK
+167 KSI
-174 TTISLKAT
+174 
-182 ETAMLVATVMPKTTT
+182 
-197 DKSVTWKSSNETVAK
+197 
-212 VDTNGMVTAIAV
+212 
-224 GEAIIT
+224 
-230 ATTIDGSNLSASCK
+230 TIDKPA
-244 VTVVPTLAELITLN
+244 
-258 QTTVSLKAT
+258 VSLKAT
-267 ETAELSVNILPATTT
+267 ETAVL
-282 NKSVTWKS
+282 
-290 LNESVATV
+290 VATV
-298 DANGKVTAIAVGVT
+298 
-312 TITVTTADG
+312 
-321 SNLSATCNV
+321 
-330 MVVPTPAE
+330 
-338 SITLNTTAV
+338 
-347 TLKATETATLTP
+347 
-359 TILPVTTTN
+359 LPKTTTD

-381 IVDANGVVTAIAV
+381 TVDANGVVTAIAV
-394 GEANITATTA
+394 GEANITATTTDGTNLSA
-404 DGTNLSATCMVI
+404 SCKVTVIPTLAETITLNQTAVSLKATETAKLSVNILPATTTNKAVTWKSQNETVATVDANGVVTAIAVGETTITVTTADGSNLSATCKVTVVPTPAASITLNTTAVTLKATETATLTTTILPATTTNNAVTWKSDNETIATVDANGVVTAIAVGEANITATTTDGTNLSATCKVT

-431 ISLKATETETLKA
+431 ISLKATESETLKA
-444 TILPSTTTNQAVTWK
+444 TILPATTTNQAVTWK

-481 TTITVTTTDGT
+481 ATITATTTDGT
-492 NLSASCAV
+492 NLSASCTV

-509 ITLNLT
+509 ITLNMT

-528 VNILPATTTNKAVS
+528 VNILPATTTNKAVT
-542 WKSDNEAIAK
+542 WKSQNEAVAT
-552 VDANGVVTAI
+552 VDDNGVVTAI
-562 AVGEA
+562 AVGET

-578 LSASCRVIVVPTLA
+578 LSASCKVTVIPTLA
-592 SSITLD
+592 NSITLD

-624 SVEWTTSD
+624 VVVWTTTD
-632 AKVAIVDANG
+632 EKVAVVDANG
-642 EVTAI
+642 VVTAI

-661 SNLSASCVV
+661 SNLSASCAI

-676 GDVNNDATVNV
+676 GDVNNDAVINV

-696 ILGRTT
+696 ILGRTV
-702 DVFIYEAADITKDSK
+702 DVFIFKAADITEDSK
-717 INITDIVGVVNIILT
+717 INITDIVGIVNIILT

-793 LELCKEDGDYM
+793 LELCEEDGDYM

-845 LVYLTVKVAEK
+845 LVYLTVKAAEK
-856 FVGDYEI
+856 FVGDFEI
-863 GIDNI
+863 NIDNI

-891 GIEDVDSE
+891 DIEDVDSE
-899 TTVATIGNN
+899 TTVATIGND

-914 AVGSMVRVYA
+914 AVGCMVRVYA
-924 ADGVMIASES
+924 ADGAMIASES
-934 ATDGN
+934 VTDGN

>member
-1 MRTIKQLFSIL
+1 MKRLNSLLTL
-12 VLMLL
+12 VALIIISNL
-17 CSFYTSAKAENRLY
+17 SAKAENRFY
-31 IDDFTIYTGE
+31 IDDFIMYTGE
-41 TMELSINLT
+41 TKELSINLT

-60 DLYLPEGLEVV
+60 DLYLPNGLEVV
-71 QEDDDYLISLADR
+71 QEDGDYIFELTGR
-84 KGSDHIISV
+84 KGSDHSIST
-93 ERQNDGAIRLL
+93 ERQDNGVIRLL
-104 CYSMKLKEFSGTSG
+104 CYSLKLKEFSGTSG

-132 GNFQI
+132 GDFQI
-137 NLKNITFSQKDLT
+137 NIKDITFSQKDLT
-150 EYNLA
+150 EYNFA
-155 PSVTDVVGKTMA
+155 SSVTNIVGKTLA
-167 KSISLDK
+167 KSI
-174 TTISLKAT
+174 
-182 ETAMLVATVMPKTTT
+182 
-197 DKSVTWKSSNETVAK
+197 
-212 VDTNGMVTAIAV
+212 
-224 GEAIIT
+224 
-230 ATTIDGSNLSASCK
+230 TIDKPA
-244 VTVVPTLAELITLN
+244 
-258 QTTVSLKAT
+258 VSLKAT
-267 ETAELSVNILPATTT
+267 ETAAL
-282 NKSVTWKS
+282 
-290 LNESVATV
+290 VATV
-298 DANGKVTAIAVGVT
+298 
-312 TITVTTADG
+312 
-321 SNLSATCNV
+321 
-330 MVVPTPAE
+330 
-338 SITLNTTAV
+338 
-347 TLKATETATLTP
+347 
-359 TILPVTTTN
+359 LPETTTD

-381 IVDANGVVTAIAV
+381 TVDANGVVTAIAV
-394 GEANITATTA
+394 GEANITATTTDGTNLSA
-404 DGTNLSATCMVI
+404 SCKVTVIPTLAETITLNQTAVSLKATETAKLSVNILPATTTNKAVTWKSQNEAVATVDANGVVTAIAVGETTITVTTADGSNLSATCKVTVVPTPAASITLNTTTITLKATETATLTTTILPATTTNKAVTWKSDNEAIATVDANGVVTAIAVGEANITATTTDGTNLSATCKVT

-431 ISLKATETETLKA
+431 ISLKATESETLKA
-444 TILPSTTTNQAVTWK
+444 TILPATTTNQAVTWK

-481 TTITVTTTDGT
+481 ATITATTTDGT
-492 NLSASCAV
+492 NLSASCTV

-509 ITLNLT
+509 ITLNMT

-528 VNILPATTTNKAVS
+528 VEILPATTTNKVVT

-562 AVGEA
+562 AVGET

-578 LSASCRVIVVPTLA
+578 LSAYCKVTVIPTLA
-592 SSITLD
+592 NSITLD

-624 SVEWTTSD
+624 VVVWTTTD
-632 AKVAIVDANG
+632 EKVAVVDANG
-642 EVTAI
+642 VVTAI

-661 SNLSASCVV
+661 SNLSASCAI

-676 GDVNNDATVNV
+676 GDVNNDAVINV

-696 ILGRTT
+696 ILGRTV
-702 DVFIYEAADITKDSK
+702 DVFIFEAADITEDSK
-717 INITDIVGVVNIILT
+717 INITDIVGIVNIILT

-740 QQAQRVQQA
+740 QQARRSQQA
-749 YADGNSFYIND
+749 YADGNRFYIND

-793 LELCKEDGDYM
+793 LELCEEDGGYM

-845 LVYLTVKVAEK
+845 LVYLTVKAAEK
-856 FVGDYEI
+856 FVGDFEI
-863 GIDNI
+863 NIDNI
-868 IFTQADLTEYSLQPT
+868 IFTQADLTEYTLQPT

-899 TTVATIGNN
+899 TTVATIGND

-914 AVGSMVRVYA
+914 AVGNMVRVYA
-924 ADGVMIASES
+924 ADGVMIASKS
-934 ATDGN
+934 VTDGN

>member
-1 MRTIKQLFSIL
+1 MKKLNY
-12 VLMLL
+12 LL
-17 CSFYTSAKAENRLY
+17 TLLALIIISNLSAKAENRFY

-41 TMELSINLT
+41 TKELAINLT

-60 DLYLPEGLEVV
+60 DLYLPNGLEVV
-71 QEDDDYLISLADR
+71 QEDGDYIFDLTGR
-84 KGSDHIISV
+84 KGSDHSIST
-93 ERQNDGAIRLL
+93 ERQDNGAIRLL
-104 CYSMKLKEFSGTSG
+104 CYSLKLKEFSGTSG

-132 GNFQI
+132 GDFQI
-137 NLKNITFSQKDLT
+137 NIKDITFSQKDLT
-150 EYNLA
+150 EYNFTS
-155 PSVTDVVGKTMA
+155 SVTNIVGKTLA
-167 KSISLDK
+167 KSITIDK
-174 TTISLKAT
+174 TAVSLKAT
-182 ETAMLVATVMPKTTT
+182 ETAALVATVLPETTT
-197 DKSVTWKSSNETVAK
+197 DKAVTWKSDNEAVATVDA
-212 VDTNGMVTAIAV
+212 NGVVTAIAV
-224 GEAIIT
+224 GEANIT
-230 ATTIDGSNLSASCK
+230 ATTTDGTNLSASCK
-244 VTVVPTLAELITLN
+244 VTVIPTLAETITLN
-258 QTTVSLKAT
+258 QTAVSLKAT

-282 NKSVTWKS
+282 NKAVTWKS
-290 LNESVATV
+290 QNEAVATV
-298 DANGKVTAIAVGVT
+298 DANGVVTAIAVGET

-321 SNLSATCNV
+321 SNLSATCKV
-330 MVVPTPAE
+330 TVVPTPAA

-347 TLKATETATLTP
+347 TLKATETATLTT
-359 TILPVTTTN
+359 TILPATTTN
-368 KAVTWKSDNEAVA
+368 KAVTWKSDNEAIA
-381 IVDANGVVTAIAV
+381 TVDANGVVTAIAV
-394 GEANITATTA
+394 GEANITATTT
-404 DGTNLSATCMVI
+404 DGTNLSATCKVT

-431 ISLKATETETLKA
+431 ISLKATESETLKA
-444 TILPSTTTNQAVTWK
+444 TILPATTTNQAVTWK

-481 TTITVTTTDGT
+481 ATITATTTDGT
-492 NLSASCAV
+492 NLSASCTV

-509 ITLNLT
+509 ITLNMT
-515 EVSLKALETAELS
+515 EVSLKALETVKLS
-528 VNILPATTTNKAVS
+528 VEILPATTTNKVVT

-552 VDANGVVTAI
+552 VDANGIVTAI
-562 AVGEA
+562 AVGE
-567 TITATTTDGSN
+567 TNITATTTDGSN
-578 LSASCRVIVVPTLA
+578 LSASCKVTVIPTLA

-624 SVEWTTSD
+624 VVVWTTTD
-632 AKVAIVDANG
+632 EKVAVVDANG
-642 EVTAI
+642 VVTAI

-661 SNLSASCVV
+661 SNLSASCAI

-676 GDVNNDATVNV
+676 GDVNNDAVINV

-696 ILGRTT
+696 ILGRTV
-702 DVFIYEAADITKDSK
+702 DVFIFEAADITEDSK
-717 INITDIVGVVNIILT
+717 INITDIVGIVNIILT

-740 QQAQRVQQA
+740 QQARRSQQA

-793 LELCKEDGDYM
+793 LELCEEDADYM

-845 LVYLTVKVAEK
+845 LVYLTVKAAEK
-856 FVGDYEI
+856 FVGDFEI
-863 GIDNI
+863 NIDNI
-868 IFTQADLTEYSLQPT
+868 IFTQADLTEYTLQPT

-891 GIEDVDSE
+891 GIENVDSE
-899 TTVATIGNN
+899 TTVATIGND

-914 AVGSMVRVYA
+914 AVGSIVRIYA
-924 ADGVMIASES
+924 ADGVMIASKS
-934 ATDGN
+934 VTDGN

>member
-1 MRTIKQLFSIL
+1 MKRLNSLLTL
-12 VLMLL
+12 VALIIISNL
-17 CSFYTSAKAENRLY
+17 SAKAENRFY
-31 IDDFTIYTGE
+31 IDDFIMYTGE
-41 TMELSINLT
+41 TKELAINLT

-60 DLYLPEGLEVV
+60 DLYLPNGLEVV
-71 QEDDDYLISLADR
+71 QEDGDYIFELTGR
-84 KGSDHIISV
+84 KGSDHSIST
-93 ERQNDGAIRLL
+93 ERQDNGVIRLL
-104 CYSMKLKEFSGTSG
+104 CYSLKLKEFSGTSG

-132 GNFQI
+132 GDFQI
-137 NLKNITFSQKDLT
+137 NIKDITFSQKDLT
-150 EYNLA
+150 EYNFA
-155 PSVTDVVGKTMA
+155 SSVTNIVGKTLA
-167 KSISLDK
+167 KSISIDK
-174 TTISLKAT
+174 PAVSLKAT
-182 ETAMLVATVMPKTTT
+182 ETAALVATVLPETTT
-197 DKSVTWKSSNETVAK
+197 DKAVTWKSDNEAVATVDA
-212 VDTNGMVTAIAV
+212 NGVVTAIAV
-224 GEAIIT
+224 GEANIT
-230 ATTIDGSNLSASCK
+230 ATTTDGTNLSASCK
-244 VTVVPTLAELITLN
+244 VTVIPTLAETITLN
-258 QTTVSLKAT
+258 QTAVSLKAT

-282 NKSVTWKS
+282 NKAVTWKS
-290 LNESVATV
+290 QNEAVATV
-298 DANGKVTAIAVGVT
+298 DANGVVTAIAVGET

-321 SNLSATCNV
+321 SNLSATCKV
-330 MVVPTPAE
+330 TVVPTPAA

-347 TLKATETATLTP
+347 TLKATETATLTT
-359 TILPVTTTN
+359 TILPATTTN
-368 KAVTWKSDNEAVA
+368 KAVTWKSDNETIAT
-381 IVDANGVVTAIAV
+381 VDANGVVTAIAV
-394 GEANITATTA
+394 GEANITATTT
-404 DGTNLSATCMVI
+404 DGTNLSATCKVT

-431 ISLKATETETLKA
+431 ISLKATESETLKA
-444 TILPSTTTNQAVTWK
+444 TILPATTTNQAVTWK

-481 TTITVTTTDGT
+481 ATITATTTDGT
-492 NLSASCAV
+492 NISASCTV

-509 ITLNLT
+509 ITLNMT

-528 VNILPATTTNKAVS
+528 VEILPATTTNKVVT
-542 WKSDNEAIAK
+542 WKSDNEAIAT

-562 AVGEA
+562 AVGET

-578 LSASCRVIVVPTLA
+578 LSASCKVTVIPTLA
-592 SSITLD
+592 NSITLD

-624 SVEWTTSD
+624 VVVWTTTD
-632 AKVAIVDANG
+632 EKVAIVDANG
-642 EVTAI
+642 VVTAI

-661 SNLSASCVV
+661 SNLSASCAV

-676 GDVNNDATVNV
+676 GDVNNDAVINV

-696 ILGRTT
+696 ILGRTV
-702 DVFIYEAADITKDSK
+702 DVFILKAADITEDSK
-717 INITDIVGVVNIILT
+717 INITDIVGIVNIILT

-793 LELCKEDGDYM
+793 LELCEEDGDYM

-845 LVYLTVKVAEK
+845 LVYLTVKAAEK
-856 FVGDYEI
+856 FVGDFEI
-863 GIDNI
+863 NIDNI

-891 GIEDVDSE
+891 GIGGVDGE
-899 TTVATIGNN
+899 VAVTTIGNN

-914 AVGSMVRVYA
+914 AVGSIVRIYA
-924 ADGVMIASES
+924 ADGVMIASKS
-934 ATDGN
+934 VTDGN

>member
-1 MRTIKQLFSIL
+1 MKRLNSLLTL
-12 VLMLL
+12 VALIIISNL
-17 CSFYTSAKAENRLY
+17 SAKAENRFY
-31 IDDFTIYTGE
+31 IDDFIMYTGE
-41 TMELSINLT
+41 TKELSINLT

-60 DLYLPEGLEVV
+60 DLYLPNGLEVV
-71 QEDDDYLISLADR
+71 QEDGDYIFELTGR
-84 KGSDHIISV
+84 KGSDHSIST
-93 ERQNDGAIRLL
+93 ERQDNGAIRLL
-104 CYSMKLKEFSGTSG
+104 CYSLKLKEFSGTSG

-132 GNFQI
+132 GDFQI
-137 NLKNITFSQKDLT
+137 NIKDITFSQKDLT
-150 EYNLA
+150 EYNFA
-155 PSVTDVVGKTMA
+155 SSVTNIVGKTLA
-167 KSISLDK
+167 KSITIDK
-174 TTISLKAT
+174 PAVSLKAT
-182 ETAMLVATVMPKTTT
+182 ETAALVATVLPETTT
-197 DKSVTWKSSNETVAK
+197 DKTVTWKSDNEAVATVDA
-212 VDTNGMVTAIAV
+212 NGVVTAIAV
-224 GEAIIT
+224 GEANIT
-230 ATTIDGSNLSASCK
+230 ATTTDGTNLSASCK
-244 VTVVPTLAELITLN
+244 VTVIPTLAETITLN
-258 QTTVSLKAT
+258 QTAVSLKAT

-282 NKSVTWKS
+282 NKAVTWKS
-290 LNESVATV
+290 QNEAVATV
-298 DANGKVTAIAVGVT
+298 DANGVVTAIAVGET

-321 SNLSATCNV
+321 SNLSATCKV
-330 MVVPTPAE
+330 TVVPTPAA

-347 TLKATETATLTP
+347 TLKATETATLTT
-359 TILPVTTTN
+359 TILPATTTN
-368 KAVTWKSDNEAVA
+368 KAVTWKSDNEAIA
-381 IVDANGVVTAIAV
+381 TVDANGVVTAIAV
-394 GEANITATTA
+394 GEANITATTT
-404 DGTNLSATCMVI
+404 DGTNLSATCKVT

-431 ISLKATETETLKA
+431 ISLKATESETLKA
-444 TILPSTTTNQAVTWK
+444 TILPATTTNQAVTWK

-481 TTITVTTTDGT
+481 ATITATTTDGT
-492 NLSASCAV
+492 NISASCTV

-509 ITLNLT
+509 ITLNMT

-528 VNILPATTTNKAVS
+528 VEILPATTTNKVVT

-552 VDANGVVTAI
+552 VDANGMVTAI
-562 AVGEA
+562 AVGET

-578 LSASCRVIVVPTLA
+578 LSASCKVTVIPTLA
-592 SSITLD
+592 NSITLD

-624 SVEWTTSD
+624 VVVWTTTD
-632 AKVAIVDANG
+632 EKVAIVDAEG
-642 EVTAI
+642 VVTAI

-661 SNLSASCVV
+661 SNLSASCAV

-676 GDVNNDATVNV
+676 GDVNNDAVINV

-696 ILGRTT
+696 ILGRTV
-702 DVFIYEAADITKDSK
+702 DVFILEAADITEDSK
-717 INITDIVGVVNIILT
+717 INITDIVGIVNIILT

-740 QQAQRVQQA
+740 QQARRSLQA
-749 YADGNSFYIND
+749 YADGNRFYIND

-793 LELCKEDGDYM
+793 LELCEEDGDYM

-845 LVYLTVKVAEK
+845 LVYLTVKAAEK
-856 FVGDYEI
+856 FVGDFEI
-863 GIDNI
+863 NIDNI

-891 GIEDVDSE
+891 GIDGVDGE
-899 TTVATIGNN
+899 VAVTTIGND

-914 AVGSMVRVYA
+914 TVGSMVRVYA
-924 ADGVMIASES
+924 ADGVMIASKS
-934 ATDGN
+934 VTDGN

>member
-1 MRTIKQLFSIL
+1 MKRLNSLLTL
-12 VLMLL
+12 VALIIISNL
-17 CSFYTSAKAENRLY
+17 SAKAENRFY
-31 IDDFTIYTGE
+31 IDDFIMYTGE
-41 TMELSINLT
+41 TKELAINLT

-60 DLYLPEGLEVV
+60 DLYLPNGLEVV
-71 QEDDDYLISLADR
+71 QEDGDYIFDLTDR
-84 KGSDHIISV
+84 KGSDHSIST
-93 ERQNDGAIRLL
+93 ERQDNGVIRLL
-104 CYSMKLKEFSGTSG
+104 CYSLKLKEFSGTSG

-123 SVKASDDFR
+123 RVKASDDFR
-132 GNFQI
+132 GDFQI
-137 NLKNITFSQKDLT
+137 NIKDITFSQKDLT
-150 EYNLA
+150 EYNFA
-155 PSVTDVVGKTMA
+155 SSVTNIVGKTLA
-167 KSISLDK
+167 KSISIDK
-174 TTISLKAT
+174 PAVSLKAT
-182 ETAMLVATVMPKTTT
+182 ETAALVATVLPETTT
-197 DKSVTWKSSNETVAK
+197 DKAVTWKSDNEAVATVDA
-212 VDTNGMVTAIAV
+212 NGVVTAIAV
-224 GEAIIT
+224 GEANIT
-230 ATTIDGSNLSASCK
+230 ATTTDGTNLSASCK
-244 VTVVPTLAELITLN
+244 VTVIHTLAETITLN
-258 QTTVSLKAT
+258 QTAVSLKAT

-282 NKSVTWKS
+282 NKAVTWKS
-290 LNESVATV
+290 QNEAVATV
-298 DANGKVTAIAVGVT
+298 DTNGVVTAIAVGET

-321 SNLSATCNV
+321 SNLSATCKV
-330 MVVPTPAE
+330 TVVPTPAA

-347 TLKATETATLTP
+347 TLKATETATLTT
-359 TILPVTTTN
+359 TILPATTTN
-368 KAVTWKSDNEAVA
+368 KAVTWKSDNEAIA
-381 IVDANGVVTAIAV
+381 AVDANGVVTAIAV
-394 GEANITATTA
+394 GEANITATTT
-404 DGTNLSATCMVI
+404 DGTNLSATCKVT

-431 ISLKATETETLKA
+431 ISLKATESETLKA
-444 TILPSTTTNQAVTWK
+444 TILPATTTNQAVTWK

-481 TTITVTTTDGT
+481 ATITATTTDGT
-492 NLSASCAV
+492 NLSASCTV

-509 ITLNLT
+509 ITLNMT

-528 VNILPATTTNKAVS
+528 VEILPATTTNKVVT
-542 WKSDNEAIAK
+542 WKSDNEAIAT

-562 AVGEA
+562 AVGET

-578 LSASCRVIVVPTLA
+578 LSASCKVTVIPTLA
-592 SSITLD
+592 NSITLD

-624 SVEWTTSD
+624 VVVWTTTD
-632 AKVAIVDANG
+632 EKVAVVDANG
-642 EVTAI
+642 VVTAI

-661 SNLSASCVV
+661 SNLSASCAV

-676 GDVNNDATVNV
+676 GDVNNDAVINV

-696 ILGRTT
+696 ILGRTV
-702 DVFIYEAADITKDSK
+702 DVFIFEAADITEDSK
-717 INITDIVGVVNIILT
+717 INITDIVGIVNIILT

-740 QQAQRVQQA
+740 QQAQRAQQA
-749 YADGNSFYIND
+749 YADGNRFYIND

-793 LELCKEDGDYM
+793 LELCEEDGGYM

-845 LVYLTVKVAEK
+845 LVYLTVKAAEK
-856 FVGDYEI
+856 FVGDFEI
-863 GIDNI
+863 NIDNI
-868 IFTQADLTEYSLQPT
+868 IFTQADLTEYTLQPT

-899 TTVATIGNN
+899 TTVATIGND

-914 AVGSMVRVYA
+914 AVGNMVRVYA
-924 ADGVMIASES
+924 ADGVMIASKS
-934 ATDGN
+934 VTDGN
-939 AVVEAPAKGIYVVV
+939 AVVETPAKGIYVVM
-953 VDGKS
+953 VDSRS

>member
-1 MRTIKQLFSIL
+1 MKRLNSLLTL
-12 VLMLL
+12 VALIIISNL
-17 CSFYTSAKAENRLY
+17 SAKAENRFY
-31 IDDFTIYTGE
+31 IDDFIMYTGE
-41 TMELSINLT
+41 TKELSINLT

-60 DLYLPEGLEVV
+60 DLYLPNGLEVV
-71 QEDDDYLISLADR
+71 QEDGDYIFDLTGR
-84 KGSDHIISV
+84 KGSDHSIST
-93 ERQNDGAIRLL
+93 ERQDNGAIRLL
-104 CYSMKLKEFSGTSG
+104 CYSLKLKEFSGTNG

-132 GNFQI
+132 GDFQI
-137 NLKNITFSQKDLT
+137 NIKDITFSQKDLT
-150 EYNLA
+150 EYNFA
-155 PSVTDVVGKTMA
+155 SSVTNIVGKTLA
-167 KSISLDK
+167 KSITIDK
-174 TTISLKAT
+174 PAVSLKAT
-182 ETAMLVATVMPKTTT
+182 ETAALVATVLPETTT
-197 DKSVTWKSSNETVAK
+197 DKAVTWKSDNEAVATVDA
-212 VDTNGMVTAIAV
+212 NGVVTAIAV
-224 GEAIIT
+224 GEANIT
-230 ATTIDGSNLSASCK
+230 ATTTDGTNLSASCK
-244 VTVVPTLAELITLN
+244 VTVIPTLAETITLN
-258 QTTVSLKAT
+258 QTAVSLKAT

-282 NKSVTWKS
+282 NKAVTWKS
-290 LNESVATV
+290 QNEAVATV
-298 DANGKVTAIAVGVT
+298 DANGVVTAIAVGET

-321 SNLSATCNV
+321 SNLSATCKV
-330 MVVPTPAE
+330 TVVPTPAA

-347 TLKATETATLTP
+347 TLKATETATLTT
-359 TILPVTTTN
+359 TILPATTTN
-368 KAVTWKSDNEAVA
+368 KAVTWKSDNEAIA
-381 IVDANGVVTAIAV
+381 TVDANGVVTAIAV
-394 GEANITATTA
+394 GEANITATTT
-404 DGTNLSATCMVI
+404 DGTNLSATCKVT

-431 ISLKATETETLKA
+431 ISLKATESETLKA
-444 TILPSTTTNQAVTWK
+444 TILPATTTNQAVIWK
-459 SDNEAIATVDA
+459 SDNEVIATVDA

-481 TTITVTTTDGT
+481 ATITATTTDGT
-492 NLSASCAV
+492 NLSASCTV

-509 ITLNLT
+509 ITLNMT

-528 VNILPATTTNKAVS
+528 VEILPATTTNKVVT

-552 VDANGVVTAI
+552 VDANGIVTAI
-562 AVGEA
+562 AVGET

-578 LSASCRVIVVPTLA
+578 LSASCKVTVIPTLA

-624 SVEWTTSD
+624 IVVWTTTD
-632 AKVAIVDANG
+632 EKVAIVDAEG
-642 EVTAI
+642 VVTAI

-661 SNLSASCVV
+661 SNLSASCAV

-676 GDVNNDATVNV
+676 GDVNNDAVINV

-696 ILGRTT
+696 ILGRTV
-702 DVFIYEAADITKDSK
+702 DVFIFEAADITEDSK
-717 INITDIVGVVNIILT
+717 INITDIVGIVNIILT

-740 QQAQRVQQA
+740 RQARRSQQA

-793 LELCKEDGDYM
+793 LELCEEDGDYM

-845 LVYLTVKVAEK
+845 LVYLTVKAAEK
-856 FVGDYEI
+856 FVGDFEI
-863 GIDNI
+863 NIDNI

-891 GIEDVDSE
+891 GIDGVDSE
-899 TTVATIGNN
+899 VAVTTIGND
-908 IVVKNA
+908 IVVKNV

-924 ADGVMIASES
+924 ADGVMIASKS
-934 ATDGN
+934 VTDGN
-939 AVVEAPAKGIYVVV
+939 AVVEAPAKDIYVVV

>member
-1 MRTIKQLFSIL
+1 MKKLNY
-12 VLMLL
+12 LL
-17 CSFYTSAKAENRLY
+17 TLLALIIISNLSAKAENRFY

-41 TMELSINLT
+41 TKELAINLT

-60 DLYLPEGLEVV
+60 DLYLPNGLEVV
-71 QEDDDYLISLADR
+71 QEDGDYIFELTGR
-84 KGSDHIISV
+84 KGSDHSIST
-93 ERQNDGAIRLL
+93 ERQDNGAIRLL
-104 CYSMKLKEFSGTSG
+104 CYSLKLKEFSGTSG

-123 SVKASDDFR
+123 RVKASDDFR
-132 GNFQI
+132 GDFQI
-137 NLKNITFSQKDLT
+137 NIKDITFSQKDLT
-150 EYNLA
+150 EYNFTS
-155 PSVTDVVGKTMA
+155 SVTNIVGKTLA
-167 KSISLDK
+167 KSITIDK
-174 TTISLKAT
+174 PAVSLKAT
-182 ETAMLVATVMPKTTT
+182 ETAALVATVLPETTT
-197 DKSVTWKSSNETVAK
+197 DKAVTWKSDNQAVATVDA
-212 VDTNGMVTAIAV
+212 NGVVTAIAV
-224 GEAIIT
+224 GEANIT
-230 ATTIDGSNLSASCK
+230 ATTTDGTNLSASCK
-244 VTVVPTLAELITLN
+244 VTVIPTLAETITLN
-258 QTTVSLKAT
+258 QTAVSLKAT

-298 DANGKVTAIAVGVT
+298 DANGVVTAIAVGET

-321 SNLSATCNV
+321 SNLSATCKV
-330 MVVPTPAE
+330 TVVPTPAA

-347 TLKATETATLTP
+347 TLKATETATLTT
-359 TILPVTTTN
+359 TILPATTTN
-368 KAVTWKSDNEAVA
+368 KAVTWKSDNEAIATVN
-381 IVDANGVVTAIAV
+381 ANGVVTAIAV
-394 GEANITATTA
+394 GEANITATTT
-404 DGTNLSATCMVI
+404 DGTNLSATCKVT
-416 VEQTFASSISLDKTS
+416 VEQTFASSISLDKTT
-431 ISLKATETETLKA
+431 ISLKATESETLKA
-444 TILPSTTTNQAVTWK
+444 TILPATTTNQAVTWK

-481 TTITVTTTDGT
+481 ATITATTTDGT
-492 NLSASCAV
+492 NLSASCTV

-509 ITLNLT
+509 ITLNMT

-528 VNILPATTTNKAVS
+528 VEILPATTTNKVVT

-552 VDANGVVTAI
+552 VDANGIVTAI
-562 AVGEA
+562 AVGET

-578 LSASCRVIVVPTLA
+578 LSAYCKVTVIPTLA

-624 SVEWTTSD
+624 VVVWTTTD
-632 AKVAIVDANG
+632 EKVAIVDAEG
-642 EVTAI
+642 VVTAI

-661 SNLSASCVV
+661 SNLSASCAI

-676 GDVNNDATVNV
+676 GDVNNDAVINV

-696 ILGRTT
+696 ILGRTV
-702 DVFIYEAADITKDSK
+702 DVFIFEAADITEDSK
-717 INITDIVGVVNIILT
+717 INITDIVGIVNIILT

-740 QQAQRVQQA
+740 QQARRSQQA
-749 YADGNSFYIND
+749 YADGNRFYIND

-793 LELCKEDGDYM
+793 LELCEEDGDYM

-845 LVYLTVKVAEK
+845 LVYLTVKAAEK
-856 FVGDYEI
+856 FVGDFEI
-863 GIDNI
+863 NIDNI
-868 IFTQADLTEYSLQPT
+868 IFTQADLTEYTLQPT

-891 GIEDVDSE
+891 GIDGVDGE
-899 TTVATIGNN
+899 IAVTTIGND

-914 AVGSMVRVYA
+914 AVGSIVRVYA
-924 ADGVMIASES
+924 ADGVMIASKS
-934 ATDGN
+934 VTDGN